1 MEGGSY
7 NSVGFSLAID
17 EGLINRMA
25 SADKLI
31 KDIGTHSEKTRDK
44 VVTAFRDMGDN
55 GVGYLISK
63 LQEVQNK
70 MSAIN
75 GSKIIIDTNTID
87 QSISKTN
94 TNIDELAE
102 GIKNLEVYLRSLS
115 KREPINLIGNTK
127 DTTLL
132 SLQDKY
138 DSQMNRLFEY
148 KQHLRDLQLEQNKS
162 LKSGIFREG
171 LSEDMKNA
179 IRRTE
184 ELMNS
189 MRTLHSII
197 SGLSGSNTQF
207 IEMANNIGKTSNELK
222 SLKAYYSELEKASDT
237 AKLDNSG
244 AISSIEE
251 AKQRYNEL
259 YSIYEKAFD
268 KYEAKIKEQAQ
279 IDNKRAKESSLAYQQ
294 SYEERVRM
302 YEKMLNNIYAK
313 EEEQIRLS
321 NQRAKENSLAYQQGF
336 NERYKVWKE
345 HFDKIAK
352 EEEEQIRLSNQ
363 RAKENSIAYQ
373 QGFDERYKAWK
384 QHFDK
389 IEQQEQEAKRSTYS
403 GALDYSKSTKSI
415 EEQIKAI
422 KYLEKAR
429 KSLSREGLSEGEY
442 YSRIQALT
450 NEINRQKKS
459 VNELTGAYASLGR
472 NKRSLLNLS
481 EQLMRRLALVFSV
494 SQVTGYINKL
504 IEVRG
509 EFELQQRSLEAIIQN
524 KDESNKLWNQTIQLA
539 ITSPFRIKELVTYT
553 KQLAAYRIETD
564 KLYKTNKMLADISAG
579 LGVDMNRLI
588 LAFGQVKAA
597 NYLRGTEL
605 RQFSEAGVNILGELA
620 TYFSEIEN
628 RAVSVGEVF
637 NMVSKRMVSFADVE
651 KVLQRL
657 TSEGNPFFR
666 MQEIQSETI
675 KGMMSNLMD
684 SLDVMLNDIGKSSEG
699 VIKYLLNL
707 FKSLIDNWKVFADI
721 LKGSLALFAVY
732 KINALESNT
741 ALVNFAKQMKL
752 VGENTKTL
760 NFVNLF
766 TSLLQVALAKV
777 SKGFK
782 AAGAAAKAFIAS
794 NWILLAI
801 AGVIGAIREIVLWN
815 SEYNDKIEELNR
827 KREEEISSLNKVAEE
842 YKTLMQLEKDE
853 ADISDDLFN
862 KKLSKLKE
870 FQKSVGLT
878 SLEIPIEFGEVTK
891 ENIDKIFAQ
900 TEEMATYAQ
909 DFGFELG
916 KNIAKGLT
924 GKQGGL
930 LWVHWLGDNLKTD
943 FADLEDKL
951 GEISGAAQNRL
962 QVLMNEIG
970 SSYNNLSDNAKG
982 YYKAL
987 KGGKNETE
995 TTYEWYKRQVTM
1007 LNMIAKEFKFRNNDI
1022 LEDANSLLN
1031 NIKRKEEEVFYELDK
1046 VTRRQLKDY
1055 GVKDF
1060 ADLPKEQQMM
1070 IKIQI
1075 DKAFERLELSASAQ
1089 RIAAFFTAQSFKIP
1103 YTLTPAKNEDKGLP
1117 DWAKRYNEYIKTLN
1131 SNAVKEVTNIET
1143 TVDSL
1148 LSNLNT
1154 YIKGEEG
1161 IINKAKA
1168 GSKAYTDEEVKN
1180 AKKRLDALKSARS
1193 WLQGDDVDNKGNKQE
1208 NVLNKR
1214 ISLIKEM
1221 NKAYL
1226 ELAKTFDGVT
1236 AKEKVMASYGDTFKD
1251 AFKGT
1256 DISSIDFTSQQGVK
1270 DALNMLVMPIAISGG
1285 KESILQLKKEIS
1297 SIDAQIGVN
1306 IKQGSD
1312 KELVNKIQDMID
1324 SYKFY
1329 LEIDK
1334 LNIPQSLAKDLFNI
1348 ETTSLETIK
1357 GYLSSQQ
1364 EQFVGEDMVKEYDKL
1379 WKTILDMENNAQMER
1394 LKNYSKYLTNATSQ
1408 FVQLKLKA
1416 FDEISEI
1423 KKTFTLTQ
1431 PIAERDFGINT
1442 LQWGMLND
1450 IMKETQKSFSELSD
1464 EEYRS
1469 VGISDKYI
1477 SKIREYLLLMDEQ
1490 SRKAIA
1496 GVKRDSNAKLQQQQW
1511 EDFKSSDMYVLMFE
1525 DIENIGTKSL
1535 EALKKRLNDL
1545 KSSLSNL
1552 PANQV
1557 KEIVKQINSIDD
1569 QLISRNPLSE
1579 TIRLAK
1585 EIKNYPSLEDLQIQ
1599 LINAEKEKEEAQN
1612 IINIIDEVTSAEE
1625 KGNIQLVD
1633 ETTIGQYNKIVALAE
1648 QEGKDVSNIRKEKE
1662 KIVGDQEKIISYAN
1676 EGITINAKYNKA
1688 LQVQSDWWGAIN
1700 DKINGVFDNLKG
1712 LMGIL
1717 GEDADSTNMAIIDI
1731 TQNMFSLVTA
1741 TLQMSLAMKAAGVAA
1756 NMALGVIGWI
1766 AIVLQSVVSLFSS
1779 LFGAKDKALQKQI
1792 EDLQENVKALEWSLN
1807 NLNKA
1812 FDDVFNISDM
1822 ERYTREMRTNLNA
1835 QIKSYQM
1842 MIKAERDKKST
1853 DEAQIREWQRTIGDL
1868 QQQLLDVEKDA
1879 FNKATADILDN
1890 TLSAAEEFTDAWLN
1904 AFKETGSGLSGLEEN
1919 FKEATLNMVKQQAS
1933 LFITGTYVDRWKKN
1947 LEQYINAS
1955 DLELTTQE
1963 ANAWM
1968 KSVQT
1973 ELPLLNDALEK
1984 YFNAMKQAGVDIYNT
1999 SSDLSGLQ
2007 RGIQGITETQADEIA
2022 AYLNTLRFLVSSS
2035 VDLLTSFYNI
2045 FSNDTMANPM
2055 LAELRTQTGLI
2066 RTIKDMLGSVIG
2078 RGNSTHNG
2086 AYLKVAL

>member
-25 SADKLI
+25 KADKLI
-31 KDIGTHSEKTRDK
+31 KDIGTHSEQTRDK
-44 VVTAFRDMGDN
+44 LVTAFRGMGDD

-75 GSKIIIDTNTID
+75 GGKISIDTNTID

-94 TNIDELAE
+94 TNIDKLAE
-102 GIKNLEVYLRSLS
+102 GFKNLEVYLKSLS
-115 KREPINLIGNTK
+115 KRERINLISDTK
-127 DTTLL
+127 D
-132 SLQDKY
+132 
-138 DSQMNRLFEY
+138 
-148 KQHLRDLQLEQNKS
+148 
-162 LKSGIFREG
+162 
-171 LSEDMKNA
+171 
-179 IRRTE
+179 
-184 ELMNS
+184 
-189 MRTLHSII
+189 
-197 SGLSGSNTQF
+197 
-207 IEMANNIGKTSNELK
+207 
-222 SLKAYYSELEKASDT
+222 
-237 AKLDNSG
+237 
-244 AISSIEE
+244 
-251 AKQRYNEL
+251 
-259 YSIYEKAFD
+259 
-268 KYEAKIKEQAQ
+268 
-279 IDNKRAKESSLAYQQ
+279 
-294 SYEERVRM
+294 
-302 YEKMLNNIYAK
+302 
-313 EEEQIRLS
+313 
-321 NQRAKENSLAYQQGF
+321 
-336 NERYKVWKE
+336 
-345 HFDKIAK
+345 
-352 EEEEQIRLSNQ
+352 
-363 RAKENSIAYQ
+363 
-373 QGFDERYKAWK
+373 
-384 QHFDK
+384 
-389 IEQQEQEAKRSTYS
+389 YS

-422 KYLEKAR
+422 KYLDKAR

-524 KDESNKLWNQTIQLA
+524 KDESNKLWNQTVQLA

-666 MQEIQSETI
+666 MQEIQSETM
-675 KGMMSNLMD
+675 KGMWSNLMD
-684 SLDVMLNDIGKSSEG
+684 SIDVMLNDIGKSSEG

-741 ALVNFAKQMKL
+741 ALVDFAKQMKL

-760 NFVNLF
+760 NFAN
-766 TSLLQVALAKV
+766 LLQVALAKV

-782 AAGAAAKAFIAS
+782 AAGAAAKSFIAS

-801 AGVIGAIREIVLWN
+801 AGIIGAIREIVLWN

-900 TEEMATYAQ
+900 TEEMAAYAQ

-943 FADLEDKL
+943 FADLENKL
-951 GEISGAAQNRL
+951 AEISGAAQNRL

-987 KGGKNETE
+987 KEGKNETE

-1007 LNMIAKEFKFRNNDI
+1007 LNMIAKEFKYRNNDI

-1046 VTRRQLKDY
+1046 VVRRQLKDY

-1070 IKIQI
+1070 MKIQI
-1075 DKAFERLELSASAQ
+1075 DKAFERLELSGAAQ

-1103 YTLTPAKNEDKGLP
+1103 YTLTPAKSEDKGLP

-1148 LSNLNT
+1148 LSELNT

-1256 DISSIDFTSQQGVK
+1256 NISSIDFTSQQGVK

-1285 KESILQLKKEIS
+1285 KESVIQLKKEIS

-1423 KKTFTLTQ
+1423 KKTFTLSQ
-1431 PIAERDFGINT
+1431 PIAEREFGVNS

-1535 EALKKRLNDL
+1535 EALKKRLNEL

-1612 IINIIDEVTSAEE
+1612 IINIIDEVTSAEK

-1648 QEGKDVSNIRKEKE
+1648 QEGKNVSNVRKDKE
-1662 KIVGDQEKIISYAN
+1662 KIVGKQEKIISDAN
-1676 EGITINAKYNKA
+1676 QAITIYAKYNKA

-1731 TQNMFSLVTA
+1731 TQNMFSLVAA

-1756 NMALGVIGWI
+1756 NSALGVIGWI

-2022 AYLNTLRFLVSSS
+2022 AYLNTLRFLVSNS

>member
-1 MEGGSY
+1 MEGGSF

-25 SADKLI
+25 KADKLI
-31 KDIGTHSEKTRDK
+31 KDIGTHSEQTRDK
-44 VVTAFRDMGDN
+44 LVTAFRGMGDD

-75 GSKIIIDTNTID
+75 GGKISIDTNTID

-94 TNIDELAE
+94 TNVDELAE

-162 LKSGIFREG
+162 LKSGVFREG
-171 LSEDMKNA
+171 LGEDMKNA

-189 MRTLHSII
+189 MRTLHSVI

-222 SLKAYYSELEKASDT
+222 SLKAYYSELEKASDI
-237 AKLDNSG
+237 AKLDNSS
-244 AISSIEE
+244 ATSSIEE

-279 IDNKRAKESSLAYQQ
+279 IDNQRAKESSLAYQQ

-321 NQRAKENSLAYQQGF
+321 NQRAKENSFAYQQGF

-403 GALDYSKSTKSI
+403 GALDYSKSTKSV

-422 KYLEKAR
+422 KYLDKAR

-472 NKRSLLNLS
+472 NKRNLLNLS

-524 KDESNKLWNQTIQLA
+524 KDESNKLWNQTVQLA

-666 MQEIQSETI
+666 MQEIQSETM
-675 KGMMSNLMD
+675 KGMWSNLMD
-684 SLDVMLNDIGKSSEG
+684 SIDVMLNDIGKSSEG

-732 KINALESNT
+732 KINAWEST
-741 ALVNFAKQMKL
+741 LVDFAKQMKL
-752 VGENTKTL
+752 VGEDTKTL
-760 NFVNLF
+760 NFVE
-766 TSLLQVALAKV
+766 LLQVSLAKL

-782 AAGAAAKAFIAS
+782 AATAAAKSFIAS

-943 FADLEDKL
+943 LDALEGTL
-951 GEISGAAQNRL
+951 EEITGAAQNRL

-970 SSYNNLSDNAKG
+970 SSYNNLSDNAKD
-982 YYKAL
+982 YYRVL
-987 KGGKNETE
+987 KEGRNETE
-995 TTYEWYKRQVTM
+995 TTYDWYKRQVTM

-1022 LEDANSLLN
+1022 LKDANSLLY
-1031 NIKRKEEEVFYELDK
+1031 NIKRNEEEVFYELDK
-1046 VTRRQLKDY
+1046 VIRRQLKDY

-1060 ADLPKEQQMM
+1060 ANLPKEQQIMM
-1070 IKIQI
+1070 KIQI

-1103 YTLTPAKNEDKGLP
+1103 YRLIPAKSEDKGLP

-1148 LSNLNT
+1148 LSELNT

-1168 GSKAYTDEEVKN
+1168 GSKAYTDEEVRN

-1256 DISSIDFTSQQGVK
+1256 NISSIDFTSQQGVK

-1312 KELVNKIQDMID
+1312 KELVNRIQDMID

-1431 PIAERDFGINT
+1431 PVAERDFGINT

-1511 EDFKSSDMYVLMFE
+1511 KDFKSSDMYVLMFE

-1535 EALKKRLNDL
+1535 EALKKRLDDL

-1612 IINIIDEVTSAEE
+1612 IINIIDEVTSAEK

-1648 QEGKDVSNIRKEKE
+1648 QEGKNVSDVRKDKK
-1662 KIVGDQEKIISYAN
+1662 KIVGDQEKIISYAT

-1731 TQNMFSLVTA
+1731 TQNMFSLVAA

-1756 NMALGVIGWI
+1756 NSALGVIGWI

-2022 AYLNTLRFLVSSS
+2022 AYLNTLRFLVSNS

>member
-63 LQEVQNK
+63 LQEVQNR

-75 GSKIIIDTNTID
+75 GSKISIDTNTID

-94 TNIDELAE
+94 TNVDELAE
-102 GIKNLEVYLRSLS
+102 GIKKLDVYLGSLS
-115 KREPINLIGNTK
+115 KRERVNLISDTK
-127 DTTLL
+127 D
-132 SLQDKY
+132 Y
-138 DSQMNRLFEY
+138 R
-148 KQHLRDLQLEQNKS
+148 
-162 LKSGIFREG
+162 
-171 LSEDMKNA
+171 
-179 IRRTE
+179 
-184 ELMNS
+184 
-189 MRTLHSII
+189 
-197 SGLSGSNTQF
+197 
-207 IEMANNIGKTSNELK
+207 
-222 SLKAYYSELEKASDT
+222 
-237 AKLDNSG
+237 
-244 AISSIEE
+244 
-251 AKQRYNEL
+251 
-259 YSIYEKAFD
+259 
-268 KYEAKIKEQAQ
+268 
-279 IDNKRAKESSLAYQQ
+279 
-294 SYEERVRM
+294 
-302 YEKMLNNIYAK
+302 
-313 EEEQIRLS
+313 
-321 NQRAKENSLAYQQGF
+321 
-336 NERYKVWKE
+336 
-345 HFDKIAK
+345 
-352 EEEEQIRLSNQ
+352 
-363 RAKENSIAYQ
+363 
-373 QGFDERYKAWK
+373 
-384 QHFDK
+384 
-389 IEQQEQEAKRSTYS
+389 

-422 KYLEKAR
+422 KYLDKAR

-524 KDESNKLWNQTIQLA
+524 KDESNKLWNQTVQLA

-657 TSEGNPFFR
+657 TSEGNPFYR
-666 MQEIQSETI
+666 MQEIQSETM
-675 KGMMSNLMD
+675 KGMWSNLMD
-684 SLDVMLNDIGKSSEG
+684 SIDVMLNDIGKSSEG

-732 KINALESNT
+732 KINALESNE
-741 ALVNFAKQMKL
+741 ALVKFAKRLKL
-752 VGENTKTL
+752 IGDDTKTL
-760 NFVNLF
+760 NFVK
-766 TSLLQVALAKV
+766 LLQVALIKLG
-777 SKGFK
+777 KGFK
-782 AAGAAAKAFIAS
+782 EAGAAAKAFIAS

-943 FADLEDKL
+943 FADLENKL
-951 GEISGAAQNRL
+951 DEISGAAQNRL

-987 KGGKNETE
+987 KEGKNETE

-1007 LNMIAKEFKFRNNDI
+1007 LNMIAKEFKYRNKDI

-1046 VTRRQLKDY
+1046 VVRRQLKDY

-1070 IKIQI
+1070 MKIQI
-1075 DKAFERLELSASAQ
+1075 DKAFERLELSGAAQ

-1103 YTLTPAKNEDKGLP
+1103 YTLTPAKSEDKGLP

-1148 LSNLNT
+1148 LSELNT

-1285 KESILQLKKEIS
+1285 KESIIQLKKEIS

-1312 KELVNKIQDMID
+1312 KELVNRIQDMID

-1364 EQFVGEDMVKEYDKL
+1364 ERFVGEDMVKEYDKL

-1648 QEGKDVSNIRKEKE
+1648 QEGKDVSNVRKEKE
-1662 KIVGDQEKIISYAN
+1662 EIVATQEKIISYAN
-1676 EGITINAKYNKA
+1676 KGITINAKYNKA

-1868 QQQLLDVEKDA
+1868 QQQLLDVEKNA

-2022 AYLNTLRFLVSSS
+2022 AYLNTLRFLVSNS

>member
-25 SADKLI
+25 KADKLI
-31 KDIGTHSEKTRDK
+31 KDIGTHSEQTRDK
-44 VVTAFRDMGDN
+44 LVTSFRGMGDN

-75 GSKIIIDTNTID
+75 GGKISIDTNTID

-94 TNIDELAE
+94 TNIDKLAE
-102 GIKNLEVYLRSLS
+102 GFKNLEVYLKSLS
-115 KREPINLIGNTK
+115 KRERINLISDTK
-127 DTTLL
+127 D
-132 SLQDKY
+132 
-138 DSQMNRLFEY
+138 
-148 KQHLRDLQLEQNKS
+148 
-162 LKSGIFREG
+162 
-171 LSEDMKNA
+171 
-179 IRRTE
+179 
-184 ELMNS
+184 
-189 MRTLHSII
+189 
-197 SGLSGSNTQF
+197 
-207 IEMANNIGKTSNELK
+207 
-222 SLKAYYSELEKASDT
+222 
-237 AKLDNSG
+237 
-244 AISSIEE
+244 
-251 AKQRYNEL
+251 
-259 YSIYEKAFD
+259 
-268 KYEAKIKEQAQ
+268 
-279 IDNKRAKESSLAYQQ
+279 
-294 SYEERVRM
+294 
-302 YEKMLNNIYAK
+302 
-313 EEEQIRLS
+313 
-321 NQRAKENSLAYQQGF
+321 
-336 NERYKVWKE
+336 
-345 HFDKIAK
+345 
-352 EEEEQIRLSNQ
+352 
-363 RAKENSIAYQ
+363 
-373 QGFDERYKAWK
+373 
-384 QHFDK
+384 
-389 IEQQEQEAKRSTYS
+389 YS
-403 GALDYSKSTKSI
+403 GALNYSKSTKSI

-422 KYLEKAR
+422 KYLDKAR

-524 KDESNKLWNQTIQLA
+524 KDEANKLWNQTVQLA

-579 LGVDMNRLI
+579 LGVDMRRLI

-620 TYFSEIEN
+620 TYFSEIED

-657 TSEGNPFFR
+657 TSEGNPFYR

-675 KGMMSNLMD
+675 KGMWSNLMD
-684 SLDVMLNDIGKSSEG
+684 SIDVMLNDIGKNSEG
-699 VIKYLLNL
+699 LIKYLLNL
-707 FKSLIDNWKVFADI
+707 YKSLIDNWKVFADI
-721 LKGSLALFAVY
+721 LKGSLALFALY
-732 KINALESNT
+732 KINAWGLNK
-741 ALVNFAKQMKL
+741 AFIDFAKQMKL
-752 VGENTKTL
+752 VGS
-760 NFVNLF
+760 VN
-766 TSLLQVALAKV
+766 LLQVALAKV

-782 AAGAAAKAFIAS
+782 AATAAAKSFIAS
-794 NWILLAI
+794 NWLVLAFV
-801 AGVIGAIREIVLWN
+801 GVIGAIREIVLWN

-842 YKTLMQLEKDE
+842 YKTLMQLEKGE

-878 SLEIPIEFGEVTK
+878 SLEIPMEFGEVTK

-900 TEEMATYAQ
+900 TEEMAAYAQ

-943 FADLEDKL
+943 FADLENEL
-951 GEISGAAQNRL
+951 AEISGAAQNRL

-987 KGGKNETE
+987 KEGKNETE
-995 TTYEWYKRQVTM
+995 TTYDWYKRQVTM

-1022 LEDANSLLN
+1022 LKDANSLLN

-1046 VTRRQLKDY
+1046 VVRRQLKDY

-1070 IKIQI
+1070 MKIQI

-1103 YTLTPAKNEDKGLP
+1103 YTLTPAKSEDKGLP

-1131 SNAVKEVTNIET
+1131 SNAVKEVTNVET
-1143 TVDSL
+1143 TIDSL

-1256 DISSIDFTSQQGVK
+1256 NISSIDFTSQQGVK

-1285 KESILQLKKEIS
+1285 KESVLQLKKEIS

-1394 LKNYSKYLTNATSQ
+1394 LKNYSKYLTNATSK

-1648 QEGKDVSNIRKEKE
+1648 QEGKDVNNVRKEKE
-1662 KIVGDQEKIISYAN
+1662 EIVATQEKTISYAN
-1676 EGITINAKYNKA
+1676 KGITINAKYNKA

-1731 TQNMFSLVTA
+1731 TQNMFSLVAA

-2022 AYLNTLRFLVSSS
+2022 AYLNTLRFLVSNSL
-2035 VDLLTSFYNI
+2035 DLLTSFYNI

>member
-1 MEGGSY
+1 M
-7 NSVGFSLAID
+7 
-17 EGLINRMA
+17 
-25 SADKLI
+25 
-31 KDIGTHSEKTRDK
+31 
-44 VVTAFRDMGDN
+44 
-55 GVGYLISK
+55 
-63 LQEVQNK
+63 
-70 MSAIN
+70 
-75 GSKIIIDTNTID
+75 
-87 QSISKTN
+87 
-94 TNIDELAE
+94 
-102 GIKNLEVYLRSLS
+102 
-115 KREPINLIGNTK
+115 
-127 DTTLL
+127 
-132 SLQDKY
+132 
-138 DSQMNRLFEY
+138 
-148 KQHLRDLQLEQNKS
+148 
-162 LKSGIFREG
+162 
-171 LSEDMKNA
+171 
-179 IRRTE
+179 
-184 ELMNS
+184 
-189 MRTLHSII
+189 
-197 SGLSGSNTQF
+197 
-207 IEMANNIGKTSNELK
+207 
-222 SLKAYYSELEKASDT
+222 
-237 AKLDNSG
+237 
-244 AISSIEE
+244 
-251 AKQRYNEL
+251 
-259 YSIYEKAFD
+259 
-268 KYEAKIKEQAQ
+268 
-279 IDNKRAKESSLAYQQ
+279 
-294 SYEERVRM
+294 
-302 YEKMLNNIYAK
+302 
-313 EEEQIRLS
+313 
-321 NQRAKENSLAYQQGF
+321 
-336 NERYKVWKE
+336 
-345 HFDKIAK
+345 
-352 EEEEQIRLSNQ
+352 
-363 RAKENSIAYQ
+363 
-373 QGFDERYKAWK
+373 
-384 QHFDK
+384 
-389 IEQQEQEAKRSTYS
+389 
-403 GALDYSKSTKSI
+403 
-415 EEQIKAI
+415 
-422 KYLEKAR
+422 
-429 KSLSREGLSEGEY
+429 
-442 YSRIQALT
+442 
-450 NEINRQKKS
+450 
-459 VNELTGAYASLGR
+459 
-472 NKRSLLNLS
+472 
-481 EQLMRRLALVFSV
+481 
-494 SQVTGYINKL
+494 
-504 IEVRG
+504 
-509 EFELQQRSLEAIIQN
+509 
-524 KDESNKLWNQTIQLA
+524 
-539 ITSPFRIKELVTYT
+539 
-553 KQLAAYRIETD
+553 
-564 KLYKTNKMLADISAG
+564 
-579 LGVDMNRLI
+579 
-588 LAFGQVKAA
+588 
-597 NYLRGTEL
+597 
-605 RQFSEAGVNILGELA
+605 
-620 TYFSEIEN
+620 
-628 RAVSVGEVF
+628 
-637 NMVSKRMVSFADVE
+637 
-651 KVLQRL
+651 
-657 TSEGNPFFR
+657 
-666 MQEIQSETI
+666 
-675 KGMMSNLMD
+675 
-684 SLDVMLNDIGKSSEG
+684 
-699 VIKYLLNL
+699 
-707 FKSLIDNWKVFADI
+707 
-721 LKGSLALFAVY
+721 
-732 KINALESNT
+732 
-741 ALVNFAKQMKL
+741 
-752 VGENTKTL
+752 
-760 NFVNLF
+760 
-766 TSLLQVALAKV
+766 
-777 SKGFK
+777 
-782 AAGAAAKAFIAS
+782 
-794 NWILLAI
+794 
-801 AGVIGAIREIVLWN
+801 LWN

-827 KREEEISSLNKVAEE
+827 KRDEEISSLNKVAEE

-900 TEEMATYAQ
+900 TEEMAAYAQ

-930 LWVHWLGDNLKTD
+930 LWVHLLGDNLKTD
-943 FADLEDKL
+943 FDALEGTL
-951 GEISGAAQNRL
+951 EEITGAAQNRL

-987 KGGKNETE
+987 KEGKNETE
-995 TTYEWYKRQVTM
+995 TTYDWYKRQVTM

-1022 LEDANSLLN
+1022 LKDANSLLY
-1031 NIKRKEEEVFYELDK
+1031 NIKRNEEEVFYELDK
-1046 VTRRQLKDY
+1046 VIRRQLKDY

-1060 ADLPKEQQMM
+1060 ADLPKEQQIMM
-1070 IKIQI
+1070 KIQI

-1089 RIAAFFTAQSFKIP
+1089 RIAAFFTAQSFQIP
-1103 YTLTPAKNEDKGLP
+1103 YRLIPAKNEDKGLP

-1131 SNAVKEVTNIET
+1131 SNAVKDVTNIET

-1148 LSNLNT
+1148 LSELNT

-1285 KESILQLKKEIS
+1285 KESVLQLKKEIS

-1431 PIAERDFGINT
+1431 PVAERDFGINT

-1535 EALKKRLNDL
+1535 EALKKRLDDL

-1557 KEIVKQINSIDD
+1557 KEIVQQINNIDD
-1569 QLISRNPLSE
+1569 QLIRRNPLSE

-1633 ETTIGQYNKIVALAE
+1633 ETTIGQYNNIVALAE
-1648 QEGKDVSNIRKEKE
+1648 QEGKNVSNVRKDKE
-1662 KIVGDQEKIISYAN
+1662 KIVGEQEKIISYAN
-1676 EGITINAKYNKA
+1676 KGITINAKYNKA

-1731 TQNMFSLVTA
+1731 TQNMFSLVAA

-1756 NMALGVIGWI
+1756 NSALGVIGWI

-2022 AYLNTLRFLVSSS
+2022 AYLNTLRFLVSNS

>member
-1 MEGGSY
+1 M
-7 NSVGFSLAID
+7 
-17 EGLINRMA
+17 
-25 SADKLI
+25 
-31 KDIGTHSEKTRDK
+31 
-44 VVTAFRDMGDN
+44 
-55 GVGYLISK
+55 
-63 LQEVQNK
+63 
-70 MSAIN
+70 
-75 GSKIIIDTNTID
+75 
-87 QSISKTN
+87 
-94 TNIDELAE
+94 
-102 GIKNLEVYLRSLS
+102 
-115 KREPINLIGNTK
+115 
-127 DTTLL
+127 
-132 SLQDKY
+132 
-138 DSQMNRLFEY
+138 
-148 KQHLRDLQLEQNKS
+148 
-162 LKSGIFREG
+162 
-171 LSEDMKNA
+171 
-179 IRRTE
+179 
-184 ELMNS
+184 
-189 MRTLHSII
+189 
-197 SGLSGSNTQF
+197 
-207 IEMANNIGKTSNELK
+207 
-222 SLKAYYSELEKASDT
+222 
-237 AKLDNSG
+237 
-244 AISSIEE
+244 
-251 AKQRYNEL
+251 
-259 YSIYEKAFD
+259 
-268 KYEAKIKEQAQ
+268 
-279 IDNKRAKESSLAYQQ
+279 
-294 SYEERVRM
+294 
-302 YEKMLNNIYAK
+302 
-313 EEEQIRLS
+313 
-321 NQRAKENSLAYQQGF
+321 
-336 NERYKVWKE
+336 
-345 HFDKIAK
+345 
-352 EEEEQIRLSNQ
+352 
-363 RAKENSIAYQ
+363 
-373 QGFDERYKAWK
+373 
-384 QHFDK
+384 
-389 IEQQEQEAKRSTYS
+389 
-403 GALDYSKSTKSI
+403 DYSKSTKSV

-422 KYLEKAR
+422 KYLDKAR

-481 EQLMRRLALVFSV
+481 EQLIRRLALVFSV

-524 KDESNKLWNQTIQLA
+524 KDESNKLWNQTVQLA

-741 ALVNFAKQMKL
+741 ALVKFAKRLKL
-752 VGENTKTL
+752 IGDDTKTL
-760 NFVNLF
+760 NFVK
-766 TSLLQVALAKV
+766 LLQVALIKLG
-777 SKGFK
+777 KGFK
-782 AAGAAAKAFIAS
+782 EAGAAAKAFIAS
-794 NWILLAI
+794 NWIVLAI

-827 KREEEISSLNKVAEE
+827 KREEEISSLNKLTQE
-842 YKTLMQLEKDE
+842 YKALTQSEKDE

-900 TEEMATYAQ
+900 TEEMAAYAQ

-943 FADLEDKL
+943 LDALEGTL
-951 GEISGAAQNRL
+951 EEITGAAQNRL

-970 SSYNNLSDNAKG
+970 SSYNNLSDNAKD
-982 YYKAL
+982 YYRVL
-987 KGGKNETE
+987 KEGRNETE
-995 TTYEWYKRQVTM
+995 TTYDWYKRQVTM

-1022 LEDANSLLN
+1022 LKDANSLLYD
-1031 NIKRKEEEVFYELDK
+1031 IKRNEEEVFYELDK
-1046 VTRRQLKDY
+1046 VIRRQLKDY

-1070 IKIQI
+1070 MKIQI

-1103 YTLTPAKNEDKGLP
+1103 YRLIPAKSEDKGLP

-1148 LSNLNT
+1148 LSELNT

-1226 ELAKTFDGVT
+1226 ELAKTFDSVT

-1285 KESILQLKKEIS
+1285 KESVLQLKKEIS

-1364 EQFVGEDMVKEYDKL
+1364 GQFVGEDMVKEYDKL

-1431 PIAERDFGINT
+1431 PVAERDFGINT

-1557 KEIVKQINSIDD
+1557 KEIVQQINNIDD

-1633 ETTIGQYNKIVALAE
+1633 ETTIGQYNKIVALAK
-1648 QEGKDVSNIRKEKE
+1648 QEGKDVSNVRKEKE
-1662 KIVGDQEKIISYAN
+1662 EIVATQEKIISYAN
-1676 EGITINAKYNKA
+1676 KGITINAKYNKA

-1731 TQNMFSLVTA
+1731 TQNMFSLVAA

-1792 EDLQENVKALEWSLN
+1792 EDLQENVKDLEWSLN

-2022 AYLNTLRFLVSSS
+2022 AYLNTLRFLVSNSL
-2035 VDLLTSFYNI
+2035 DLLTSFYNI

>member
-1 MEGGSY
+1 
-7 NSVGFSLAID
+7 
-17 EGLINRMA
+17 
-25 SADKLI
+25 
-31 KDIGTHSEKTRDK
+31 
-44 VVTAFRDMGDN
+44 
-55 GVGYLISK
+55 
-63 LQEVQNK
+63 
-70 MSAIN
+70 
-75 GSKIIIDTNTID
+75 
-87 QSISKTN
+87 
-94 TNIDELAE
+94 
-102 GIKNLEVYLRSLS
+102 
-115 KREPINLIGNTK
+115 
-127 DTTLL
+127 
-132 SLQDKY
+132 
-138 DSQMNRLFEY
+138 
-148 KQHLRDLQLEQNKS
+148 
-162 LKSGIFREG
+162 
-171 LSEDMKNA
+171 
-179 IRRTE
+179 
-184 ELMNS
+184 
-189 MRTLHSII
+189 
-197 SGLSGSNTQF
+197 
-207 IEMANNIGKTSNELK
+207 
-222 SLKAYYSELEKASDT
+222 
-237 AKLDNSG
+237 
-244 AISSIEE
+244 
-251 AKQRYNEL
+251 
-259 YSIYEKAFD
+259 
-268 KYEAKIKEQAQ
+268 
-279 IDNKRAKESSLAYQQ
+279 
-294 SYEERVRM
+294 
-302 YEKMLNNIYAK
+302 
-313 EEEQIRLS
+313 
-321 NQRAKENSLAYQQGF
+321 
-336 NERYKVWKE
+336 
-345 HFDKIAK
+345 
-352 EEEEQIRLSNQ
+352 
-363 RAKENSIAYQ
+363 
-373 QGFDERYKAWK
+373 
-384 QHFDK
+384 
-389 IEQQEQEAKRSTYS
+389 
-403 GALDYSKSTKSI
+403 
-415 EEQIKAI
+415 
-422 KYLEKAR
+422 
-429 KSLSREGLSEGEY
+429 
-442 YSRIQALT
+442 
-450 NEINRQKKS
+450 
-459 VNELTGAYASLGR
+459 
-472 NKRSLLNLS
+472 
-481 EQLMRRLALVFSV
+481 
-494 SQVTGYINKL
+494 
-504 IEVRG
+504 
-509 EFELQQRSLEAIIQN
+509 
-524 KDESNKLWNQTIQLA
+524 
-539 ITSPFRIKELVTYT
+539 
-553 KQLAAYRIETD
+553 
-564 KLYKTNKMLADISAG
+564 
-579 LGVDMNRLI
+579 
-588 LAFGQVKAA
+588 
-597 NYLRGTEL
+597 
-605 RQFSEAGVNILGELA
+605 
-620 TYFSEIEN
+620 
-628 RAVSVGEVF
+628 
-637 NMVSKRMVSFADVE
+637 
-651 KVLQRL
+651 
-657 TSEGNPFFR
+657 
-666 MQEIQSETI
+666 
-675 KGMMSNLMD
+675 
-684 SLDVMLNDIGKSSEG
+684 
-699 VIKYLLNL
+699 
-707 FKSLIDNWKVFADI
+707 
-721 LKGSLALFAVY
+721 
-732 KINALESNT
+732 
-741 ALVNFAKQMKL
+741 
-752 VGENTKTL
+752 
-760 NFVNLF
+760 
-766 TSLLQVALAKV
+766 
-777 SKGFK
+777 
-782 AAGAAAKAFIAS
+782 
-794 NWILLAI
+794 
-801 AGVIGAIREIVLWN
+801 
-815 SEYNDKIEELNR
+815 
-827 KREEEISSLNKVAEE
+827 
-842 YKTLMQLEKDE
+842 
-853 ADISDDLFN
+853 
-862 KKLSKLKE
+862 
-870 FQKSVGLT
+870 
-878 SLEIPIEFGEVTK
+878 
-891 ENIDKIFAQ
+891 
-900 TEEMATYAQ
+900 
-909 DFGFELG
+909 
-916 KNIAKGLT
+916 
-924 GKQGGL
+924 
-930 LWVHWLGDNLKTD
+930 
-943 FADLEDKL
+943 
-951 GEISGAAQNRL
+951 
-962 QVLMNEIG
+962 
-970 SSYNNLSDNAKG
+970 
-982 YYKAL
+982 
-987 KGGKNETE
+987 
-995 TTYEWYKRQVTM
+995 
-1007 LNMIAKEFKFRNNDI
+1007 
-1022 LEDANSLLN
+1022 
-1031 NIKRKEEEVFYELDK
+1031 
-1046 VTRRQLKDY
+1046 
-1055 GVKDF
+1055 
-1060 ADLPKEQQMM
+1060 
-1070 IKIQI
+1070 
-1075 DKAFERLELSASAQ
+1075 
-1089 RIAAFFTAQSFKIP
+1089 
-1103 YTLTPAKNEDKGLP
+1103 
-1117 DWAKRYNEYIKTLN
+1117 
-1131 SNAVKEVTNIET
+1131 
-1143 TVDSL
+1143 
-1148 LSNLNT
+1148 
-1154 YIKGEEG
+1154 
-1161 IINKAKA
+1161 
-1168 GSKAYTDEEVKN
+1168 
-1180 AKKRLDALKSARS
+1180 
-1193 WLQGDDVDNKGNKQE
+1193 
-1208 NVLNKR
+1208 
-1214 ISLIKEM
+1214 M

-1256 DISSIDFTSQQGVK
+1256 NISSIDFTSQQGVK

-1285 KESILQLKKEIS
+1285 KESVIQLKKEIS

-1312 KELVNKIQDMID
+1312 KELVKRIQDMID

-1364 EQFVGEDMVKEYDKL
+1364 GQFVGEDMVKEYDKL

-1648 QEGKDVSNIRKEKE
+1648 QEGKDVSNVRKEKE
-1662 KIVGDQEKIISYAN
+1662 DIVATQEKIISYAN
-1676 EGITINAKYNKA
+1676 KGITINAKYNKA

-1731 TQNMFSLVTA
+1731 TQNMFSLVAA

-1756 NMALGVIGWI
+1756 NSALGVIGWI

-2022 AYLNTLRFLVSSS
+2022 AYLNTLRFLVSNS

-2045 FSNDTMANPM
+2045 FSNDSMANPM

>member
-75 GSKIIIDTNTID
+75 GGKISIDTNTID

-94 TNIDELAE
+94 TNVDKLAE
-102 GIKNLEVYLRSLS
+102 GIKKLENYLGSLS
-115 KREPINLIGNTK
+115 KRERVNLISDTK
-127 DTTLL
+127 D
-132 SLQDKY
+132 
-138 DSQMNRLFEY
+138 
-148 KQHLRDLQLEQNKS
+148 
-162 LKSGIFREG
+162 
-171 LSEDMKNA
+171 
-179 IRRTE
+179 
-184 ELMNS
+184 
-189 MRTLHSII
+189 
-197 SGLSGSNTQF
+197 
-207 IEMANNIGKTSNELK
+207 
-222 SLKAYYSELEKASDT
+222 
-237 AKLDNSG
+237 
-244 AISSIEE
+244 
-251 AKQRYNEL
+251 
-259 YSIYEKAFD
+259 
-268 KYEAKIKEQAQ
+268 
-279 IDNKRAKESSLAYQQ
+279 
-294 SYEERVRM
+294 
-302 YEKMLNNIYAK
+302 
-313 EEEQIRLS
+313 
-321 NQRAKENSLAYQQGF
+321 
-336 NERYKVWKE
+336 
-345 HFDKIAK
+345 
-352 EEEEQIRLSNQ
+352 
-363 RAKENSIAYQ
+363 
-373 QGFDERYKAWK
+373 
-384 QHFDK
+384 
-389 IEQQEQEAKRSTYS
+389 YS
-403 GALDYSKSTKSI
+403 GALDYSKSTKSV

-422 KYLEKAR
+422 KYLDKAR

-524 KDESNKLWNQTIQLA
+524 KDESNKLWNQTVQLA

-666 MQEIQSETI
+666 MQEIQSETM
-675 KGMMSNLMD
+675 KGMWSNLMD
-684 SLDVMLNDIGKSSEG
+684 SIDVMLNDIGKSSEG

-741 ALVNFAKQMKL
+741 ALVDFAKQMKL

-760 NFVNLF
+760 NFV
-766 TSLLQVALAKV
+766 SLLQVALAKV

-782 AAGAAAKAFIAS
+782 AATAAAKSFIAS

-827 KREEEISSLNKVAEE
+827 KRDEEISSLNKVAEE

-943 FADLEDKL
+943 LDALEGTL
-951 GEISGAAQNRL
+951 EEITGAAQNRL

-970 SSYNNLSDNAKG
+970 SSYNNLSDNAKD
-982 YYKAL
+982 YYRVL
-987 KGGKNETE
+987 KEGRNETE
-995 TTYEWYKRQVTM
+995 TTYDWYKRQVTM

-1022 LEDANSLLN
+1022 LKDANSLLY
-1031 NIKRKEEEVFYELDK
+1031 NIKRNEEEVFYELDK
-1046 VTRRQLKDY
+1046 VIRRQLKDY

-1060 ADLPKEQQMM
+1060 ADLPKEQKMM
-1070 IKIQI
+1070 MKIQI

-1103 YTLTPAKNEDKGLP
+1103 YRLIPAKSEDKGLP

-1131 SNAVKEVTNIET
+1131 SNAVKEVTNVET
-1143 TVDSL
+1143 TIDSL
-1148 LSNLNT
+1148 LSELNT

-1226 ELAKTFDGVT
+1226 ELAKTFDSVT

-1256 DISSIDFTSQQGVK
+1256 NISSIDFTSQQGVK

-1285 KESILQLKKEIS
+1285 KESVIQLKKEIS

-1364 EQFVGEDMVKEYDKL
+1364 GQFVGEDMVKEYDKL

-1431 PIAERDFGINT
+1431 PVAERDFGINT

-1557 KEIVKQINSIDD
+1557 KEIVQQINNIDD

-1648 QEGKDVSNIRKEKE
+1648 QEGKEVSNVREDKEE
-1662 KIVGDQEKIISYAN
+1662 IVATQEKIISYAN
-1676 EGITINAKYNKA
+1676 KGITINAKYNKA

-1717 GEDADSTNMAIIDI
+1717 GEDANSTNMAIIDI
-1731 TQNMFSLVTA
+1731 TQNMFSLVAA

-2022 AYLNTLRFLVSSS
+2022 AYLNTLRFLVSNS

>member
-25 SADKLI
+25 KADKLI
-31 KDIGTHSEKTRDK
+31 KDIGTHSEQTRDK
-44 VVTAFRDMGDN
+44 LVTAFRGMGDD

-75 GSKIIIDTNTID
+75 GGKISIDTNTID

-94 TNIDELAE
+94 TNIDKLAE
-102 GIKNLEVYLRSLS
+102 GFKNLEVYLKSLS
-115 KREPINLIGNTK
+115 KRERINLISDTK
-127 DTTLL
+127 D
-132 SLQDKY
+132 
-138 DSQMNRLFEY
+138 
-148 KQHLRDLQLEQNKS
+148 
-162 LKSGIFREG
+162 
-171 LSEDMKNA
+171 
-179 IRRTE
+179 
-184 ELMNS
+184 
-189 MRTLHSII
+189 
-197 SGLSGSNTQF
+197 
-207 IEMANNIGKTSNELK
+207 
-222 SLKAYYSELEKASDT
+222 
-237 AKLDNSG
+237 
-244 AISSIEE
+244 
-251 AKQRYNEL
+251 
-259 YSIYEKAFD
+259 
-268 KYEAKIKEQAQ
+268 
-279 IDNKRAKESSLAYQQ
+279 
-294 SYEERVRM
+294 
-302 YEKMLNNIYAK
+302 
-313 EEEQIRLS
+313 
-321 NQRAKENSLAYQQGF
+321 
-336 NERYKVWKE
+336 
-345 HFDKIAK
+345 
-352 EEEEQIRLSNQ
+352 
-363 RAKENSIAYQ
+363 
-373 QGFDERYKAWK
+373 
-384 QHFDK
+384 
-389 IEQQEQEAKRSTYS
+389 YS

-422 KYLEKAR
+422 KYLDKAR

-524 KDESNKLWNQTIQLA
+524 KDESNKLWNQTVQLA

-666 MQEIQSETI
+666 MQEIQSETM
-675 KGMMSNLMD
+675 KGMWSNLMD
-684 SLDVMLNDIGKSSEG
+684 SIDVMLNDIGKSSEG

-741 ALVNFAKQMKL
+741 ALVDFAKQMKL

-760 NFVNLF
+760 NFAN
-766 TSLLQVALAKV
+766 LLQVALAKV

-782 AAGAAAKAFIAS
+782 AAGAAAKSFIAS

-900 TEEMATYAQ
+900 TEEMAAYAQ

-943 FADLEDKL
+943 FADLENKL
-951 GEISGAAQNRL
+951 AEISGAAQNRL

-987 KGGKNETE
+987 KEGKNETE

-1007 LNMIAKEFKFRNNDI
+1007 LNMIAKEFKYRNKDI
-1022 LEDANSLLN
+1022 LEDANDLIYS
-1031 NIKRKEEEVFYELDK
+1031 IKRKEEEVFYELDK
-1046 VTRRQLKDY
+1046 VIRRQLKDY

-1060 ADLPKEQQMM
+1060 ANLPKEQQMM

-1103 YTLTPAKNEDKGLP
+1103 YTLTPAKSEDKGLP

-1148 LSNLNT
+1148 LSELNT

-1168 GSKAYTDEEVKN
+1168 GSKAYTDEEVKK

-1256 DISSIDFTSQQGVK
+1256 NISSIDFTSQQGVK

-1285 KESILQLKKEIS
+1285 KESVIQLKKEIS
-1297 SIDAQIGVN
+1297 SMEAQIGVN

-1312 KELVNKIQDMID
+1312 KELVNRIQDMID

-1612 IINIIDEVTSAEE
+1612 IINIIDEVTSAEK

-1648 QEGKDVSNIRKEKE
+1648 QEGKNVSNVRKDKE
-1662 KIVGDQEKIISYAN
+1662 KIVGKQEKIISDAN
-1676 EGITINAKYNKA
+1676 QAITIYAKYNKA

-1731 TQNMFSLVTA
+1731 TQNMFSLVAA

-1756 NMALGVIGWI
+1756 NSALGVIGWI

-1812 FDDVFNISDM
+1812 FDNVFNISDM

-2022 AYLNTLRFLVSSS
+2022 AYLNTLRFLVSNS

>member
-17 EGLINRMA
+17 EGLINRMTK
-25 SADKLI
+25 ADKLI
-31 KDIGTHSEKTRDK
+31 KDIGTHSEQTRDK
-44 VVTAFRDMGDN
+44 LVTAFRGMGDN

-75 GSKIIIDTNTID
+75 GGKISIDTNTID

-94 TNIDELAE
+94 TNIDKLAE
-102 GIKNLEVYLRSLS
+102 GFKNLEVYLKSLS
-115 KREPINLIGNTK
+115 KRERINLISDTK
-127 DTTLL
+127 D
-132 SLQDKY
+132 
-138 DSQMNRLFEY
+138 
-148 KQHLRDLQLEQNKS
+148 
-162 LKSGIFREG
+162 
-171 LSEDMKNA
+171 
-179 IRRTE
+179 
-184 ELMNS
+184 
-189 MRTLHSII
+189 
-197 SGLSGSNTQF
+197 
-207 IEMANNIGKTSNELK
+207 
-222 SLKAYYSELEKASDT
+222 
-237 AKLDNSG
+237 
-244 AISSIEE
+244 
-251 AKQRYNEL
+251 
-259 YSIYEKAFD
+259 
-268 KYEAKIKEQAQ
+268 
-279 IDNKRAKESSLAYQQ
+279 
-294 SYEERVRM
+294 
-302 YEKMLNNIYAK
+302 
-313 EEEQIRLS
+313 
-321 NQRAKENSLAYQQGF
+321 
-336 NERYKVWKE
+336 
-345 HFDKIAK
+345 
-352 EEEEQIRLSNQ
+352 
-363 RAKENSIAYQ
+363 
-373 QGFDERYKAWK
+373 
-384 QHFDK
+384 
-389 IEQQEQEAKRSTYS
+389 YS
-403 GALDYSKSTKSI
+403 GALNYSKSTKSI

-422 KYLEKAR
+422 KYLDKAR

-524 KDESNKLWNQTIQLA
+524 KDEANKLWNQTVQLA

-579 LGVDMNRLI
+579 LGVDMRRLI

-620 TYFSEIEN
+620 TYFSEIED

-675 KGMMSNLMD
+675 KGMWSNLMD
-684 SLDVMLNDIGKSSEG
+684 SLDIMMNNIGKSSEG

-721 LKGSLALFAVY
+721 LKGSLALFAIY
-732 KINALESNT
+732 KINAWGLNK
-741 ALVNFAKQMKL
+741 ALVDFAKQMKL
-752 VGENTKTL
+752 VGS
-760 NFVNLF
+760 VN
-766 TSLLQVALAKV
+766 LLQVALAKV

-782 AAGAAAKAFIAS
+782 AATAAAKSFIAS
-794 NWILLAI
+794 NWLVLAFV
-801 AGVIGAIREIVLWN
+801 GVIGAIREIVLWN
-815 SEYNDKIEELNR
+815 SKYNDKIEELNR
-827 KREEEISSLNKVAEE
+827 KREEEISSLNKLAQE
-842 YKTLMQLEKDE
+842 YKVLTQSEKDE

-878 SLEIPIEFGEVTK
+878 SLEIPMEFGEVTK

-943 FADLEDKL
+943 FADLENKL
-951 GEISGAAQNRL
+951 AEISGAAQNRL

-987 KGGKNETE
+987 KEGKNETE
-995 TTYEWYKRQVTM
+995 TTYDWYKRQVTM

-1022 LEDANSLLN
+1022 LKDANSLLN
-1031 NIKRKEEEVFYELDK
+1031 NIKRNEEEVFYELDK
-1046 VTRRQLKDY
+1046 VVRRQLKDY

-1103 YTLTPAKNEDKGLP
+1103 YTLTPAKSEDKGLP

-1131 SNAVKEVTNIET
+1131 SNAVKEVTNVET
-1143 TVDSL
+1143 TIDSL

-1154 YIKGEEG
+1154 HIKEEEN
-1161 IINKAKA
+1161 IVNRAKA
-1168 GSKAYTDEEVKN
+1168 GSKAYTAEEIVN
-1180 AKKRLDALKSARS
+1180 AQKRLDAYKAARA
-1193 WLQGDDVDNKGNKQE
+1193 WLQGDDVNKTNKTNKQE
-1208 NVLNKR
+1208 NILNKR

-1221 NKAYL
+1221 HKTYL
-1226 ELAKTFDGVT
+1226 ELAKTFDSVT
-1236 AKEKVMASYGDTFKD
+1236 AKEKVMASYRDTFEEAFLGTGVSFSKIVKQISSSLDETSNATGNILTDEVKTKIKELKD
-1251 AFKGT
+1251 AGTYIRTYSESAVEDIKKWEGFRAEPYKHKNDVWTIGYGETKGVT
-1256 DISSIDFTSQQGVK
+1256 ADSLPITKEEAEARLRLRLTRDFASELNKVLDLNKDIILTQEQYNVLLSLTYQGGIGKVKDLIEQSRDVEEGVKVIQTAYQMVNEYIGEDAAQRFGDAFVQKFRDAETIYERMALLLQAKNLYVREGGSGKTIIDKTMYAGMQKRSDSRSSIFSGDLDIANSIENVLVRISSMDFTSIEGMV
-1270 DALNMLVMPIAISGG
+1270 DILDSLMPLATKEGR
-1285 KESILQLKKEIS
+1285 ESIIQLKKEIS
-1297 SIDAQIGVN
+1297 SMEAQIGVN

-1312 KELVNKIQDMID
+1312 KELVNRIQDMIN

-1423 KKTFTLTQ
+1423 KKTFTLSQ
-1431 PIAERDFGINT
+1431 PIAEREFGVNS

-1648 QEGKDVSNIRKEKE
+1648 QEGKDVNNVRKDKE
-1662 KIVGDQEKIISYAN
+1662 KIVRDQEKIISYAT
-1676 EGITINAKYNKA
+1676 EGITIYAQHNKA
-1688 LQVQSDWWGAIN
+1688 LQKQSDWWGAIN

-1731 TQNMFSLVTA
+1731 TQNMFSLVAA

-1756 NMALGVIGWI
+1756 NSALGVIGWI

-1890 TLSAAEEFTDAWLN
+1890 TLSAAAEFTDAWLN

-2022 AYLNTLRFLVSSS
+2022 AYLNTLRFLVSNSL
-2035 VDLLTSFYNI
+2035 DLLTSFYNI

>member
-25 SADKLI
+25 KADKLI
-31 KDIGTHSEKTRDK
+31 KDIGTHSEQTRDK
-44 VVTAFRDMGDN
+44 LVTAFRGMGDD

-75 GSKIIIDTNTID
+75 GGKISIDTNTID

-94 TNIDELAE
+94 TNIDKLAE
-102 GIKNLEVYLRSLS
+102 GFKNLEVYLKSLS
-115 KREPINLIGNTK
+115 KRERINLISDTK
-127 DTTLL
+127 D
-132 SLQDKY
+132 
-138 DSQMNRLFEY
+138 
-148 KQHLRDLQLEQNKS
+148 
-162 LKSGIFREG
+162 
-171 LSEDMKNA
+171 
-179 IRRTE
+179 
-184 ELMNS
+184 
-189 MRTLHSII
+189 
-197 SGLSGSNTQF
+197 
-207 IEMANNIGKTSNELK
+207 
-222 SLKAYYSELEKASDT
+222 
-237 AKLDNSG
+237 
-244 AISSIEE
+244 
-251 AKQRYNEL
+251 
-259 YSIYEKAFD
+259 
-268 KYEAKIKEQAQ
+268 
-279 IDNKRAKESSLAYQQ
+279 
-294 SYEERVRM
+294 
-302 YEKMLNNIYAK
+302 
-313 EEEQIRLS
+313 
-321 NQRAKENSLAYQQGF
+321 
-336 NERYKVWKE
+336 
-345 HFDKIAK
+345 
-352 EEEEQIRLSNQ
+352 
-363 RAKENSIAYQ
+363 
-373 QGFDERYKAWK
+373 
-384 QHFDK
+384 
-389 IEQQEQEAKRSTYS
+389 YS
-403 GALDYSKSTKSI
+403 GALDYSKSTKSV

-422 KYLEKAR
+422 KYLDKAR

-524 KDESNKLWNQTIQLA
+524 KDESNKLWNQTVQLA

-657 TSEGNPFFR
+657 TSEGNPFYR

-675 KGMMSNLMD
+675 KGMWSNLMD
-684 SLDVMLNDIGKSSEG
+684 SLDVMLNDIGKNSEG

-741 ALVNFAKQMKL
+741 ALVGFAKQMKL

-760 NFVNLF
+760 NFVNL
-766 TSLLQVALAKV
+766 LQVALIKLG
-777 SKGFK
+777 KGFK
-782 AAGAAAKAFIAS
+782 EAGAAAKAFIAS

-827 KREEEISSLNKVAEE
+827 KRDEEISSLNKVAEE

-900 TEEMATYAQ
+900 TEEMAAYAQ

-943 FADLEDKL
+943 FDALEGTL
-951 GEISGAAQNRL
+951 EEITGAAQNRL

-970 SSYNNLSDNAKG
+970 SSYNNLSDNAKD
-982 YYKAL
+982 YYRVL
-987 KGGKNETE
+987 KEGRNETE
-995 TTYEWYKRQVTM
+995 TTYDWYKRQVTM

-1022 LEDANSLLN
+1022 LKDANSLLY
-1031 NIKRKEEEVFYELDK
+1031 NIKRNEEEVFYELDK
-1046 VTRRQLKDY
+1046 VIRRQLKDY

-1060 ADLPKEQQMM
+1060 ADLPKEQKIMM
-1070 IKIQI
+1070 KIQI
-1075 DKAFERLELSASAQ
+1075 DKAFERLELSDSAQ
-1089 RIAAFFTAQSFKIP
+1089 RIAAFFTAQSFQIP
-1103 YTLTPAKNEDKGLP
+1103 YRLIPAKNEDKGLP

-1148 LSNLNT
+1148 LSELNT

-1193 WLQGDDVDNKGNKQE
+1193 WLQGDDVDNKGNRQE

-1256 DISSIDFTSQQGVK
+1256 NISSIDFTSQQGVK

-1285 KESILQLKKEIS
+1285 KESIIQLKKEIS

-1364 EQFVGEDMVKEYDKL
+1364 GQFVGEDMVKEYDKL

-1585 EIKNYPSLEDLQIQ
+1585 AIKNYPSLEDLQIQ
-1599 LINAEKEKEEAQN
+1599 LINAEK
-1612 IINIIDEVTSAEE
+1612 

-1648 QEGKDVSNIRKEKE
+1648 QEGKNVSKARKEKK
-1662 KIVGDQEKIISYAN
+1662 KIVGDQEKIISYAT
-1676 EGITINAKYNKA
+1676 EGITLYAEHNKS
-1688 LQVQSDWWGAIN
+1688 LQKQSDWWGAIN

-1731 TQNMFSLVTA
+1731 TQNMFSLVAA

-1756 NMALGVIGWI
+1756 NSALGVIGWI

-1812 FDDVFNISDM
+1812 FDNVFNISDM

-2022 AYLNTLRFLVSSS
+2022 AYLNTLRFLVSNS

>member
-25 SADKLI
+25 KADKLI
-31 KDIGTHSEKTRDK
+31 KDIGTHSEQTRDK
-44 VVTAFRDMGDN
+44 LVTAFRGMGDD

-75 GSKIIIDTNTID
+75 GGKISIDTNTID

-94 TNIDELAE
+94 TNIDKLAD
-102 GIKNLEVYLRSLS
+102 GFKNLEVYLKSLS
-115 KREPINLIGNTK
+115 KRERINLIRDTK
-127 DTTLL
+127 D
-132 SLQDKY
+132 
-138 DSQMNRLFEY
+138 
-148 KQHLRDLQLEQNKS
+148 
-162 LKSGIFREG
+162 
-171 LSEDMKNA
+171 
-179 IRRTE
+179 
-184 ELMNS
+184 
-189 MRTLHSII
+189 
-197 SGLSGSNTQF
+197 
-207 IEMANNIGKTSNELK
+207 
-222 SLKAYYSELEKASDT
+222 
-237 AKLDNSG
+237 
-244 AISSIEE
+244 
-251 AKQRYNEL
+251 
-259 YSIYEKAFD
+259 
-268 KYEAKIKEQAQ
+268 
-279 IDNKRAKESSLAYQQ
+279 
-294 SYEERVRM
+294 
-302 YEKMLNNIYAK
+302 
-313 EEEQIRLS
+313 
-321 NQRAKENSLAYQQGF
+321 
-336 NERYKVWKE
+336 
-345 HFDKIAK
+345 
-352 EEEEQIRLSNQ
+352 
-363 RAKENSIAYQ
+363 
-373 QGFDERYKAWK
+373 
-384 QHFDK
+384 
-389 IEQQEQEAKRSTYS
+389 YS

-422 KYLEKAR
+422 KYLDKAR

-524 KDESNKLWNQTIQLA
+524 KDESNKLWNQTVQLA

-666 MQEIQSETI
+666 MQEIQSETM
-675 KGMMSNLMD
+675 KGMWSNLMD
-684 SLDVMLNDIGKSSEG
+684 SLDVMLNDIGKNSEG

-741 ALVNFAKQMKL
+741 ALVDFAKQMKL

-760 NFVNLF
+760 NFAN
-766 TSLLQVALAKV
+766 LLQVALAKV

-827 KREEEISSLNKVAEE
+827 KRDEEISSLNKVAEE

-943 FADLEDKL
+943 LDALEGTL
-951 GEISGAAQNRL
+951 EEITGAAQNRL

-970 SSYNNLSDNAKG
+970 SSYNNLSDNAKD
-982 YYKAL
+982 YYRVL
-987 KGGKNETE
+987 KEGRNETE
-995 TTYEWYKRQVTM
+995 TTYDWYKRQVTM

-1022 LEDANSLLN
+1022 LKDANSLLY
-1031 NIKRKEEEVFYELDK
+1031 NIKRNEEEVFYELDK
-1046 VTRRQLKDY
+1046 VIRRQLKDY

-1060 ADLPKEQQMM
+1060 ADLSKEQKIMM
-1070 IKIQI
+1070 KIQI

-1089 RIAAFFTAQSFKIP
+1089 RIAAFFTAQSFQIP
-1103 YTLTPAKNEDKGLP
+1103 YRLIPAKNEDKGLP

-1148 LSNLNT
+1148 LSELNT

-1256 DISSIDFTSQQGVK
+1256 NISSIDFTSQQGVK

-1285 KESILQLKKEIS
+1285 KESVIQLKKEIS

-1364 EQFVGEDMVKEYDKL
+1364 ERFVGEDMVKEYDKL

-1535 EALKKRLNDL
+1535 KALKKRLNEL

-1585 EIKNYPSLEDLQIQ
+1585 AIKNYPSLEDLQIQ

-1648 QEGKDVSNIRKEKE
+1648 QEGKNVSKVRKEKK
-1662 KIVGDQEKIISYAN
+1662 KIVGDQEKIISYAT
-1676 EGITINAKYNKA
+1676 EGITLYAEHNKS
-1688 LQVQSDWWGAIN
+1688 LQKQSDWWGAIN

-1731 TQNMFSLVTA
+1731 TQNMFSLVAA

-1756 NMALGVIGWI
+1756 NSALGVIGWI

-1812 FDDVFNISDM
+1812 FDNVFNISDM
-1822 ERYTREMRTNLNA
+1822 ERYTR
-1835 QIKSYQM
+1835 
-1842 MIKAERDKKST
+1842 
-1853 DEAQIREWQRTIGDL
+1853 
-1868 QQQLLDVEKDA
+1868 
-1879 FNKATADILDN
+1879 
-1890 TLSAAEEFTDAWLN
+1890 
-1904 AFKETGSGLSGLEEN
+1904 
-1919 FKEATLNMVKQQAS
+1919 
-1933 LFITGTYVDRWKKN
+1933 
-1947 LEQYINAS
+1947 
-1955 DLELTTQE
+1955 
-1963 ANAWM
+1963 
-1968 KSVQT
+1968 
-1973 ELPLLNDALEK
+1973 
-1984 YFNAMKQAGVDIYNT
+1984 
-1999 SSDLSGLQ
+1999 
-2007 RGIQGITETQADEIA
+2007 
-2022 AYLNTLRFLVSSS
+2022 
-2035 VDLLTSFYNI
+2035 
-2045 FSNDTMANPM
+2045 
-2055 LAELRTQTGLI
+2055 
-2066 RTIKDMLGSVIG
+2066 
-2078 RGNSTHNG
+2078 
-2086 AYLKVAL
+2086 

>member
-1 MEGGSY
+1 
-7 NSVGFSLAID
+7 
-17 EGLINRMA
+17 
-25 SADKLI
+25 
-31 KDIGTHSEKTRDK
+31 
-44 VVTAFRDMGDN
+44 
-55 GVGYLISK
+55 
-63 LQEVQNK
+63 
-70 MSAIN
+70 
-75 GSKIIIDTNTID
+75 
-87 QSISKTN
+87 
-94 TNIDELAE
+94 
-102 GIKNLEVYLRSLS
+102 
-115 KREPINLIGNTK
+115 
-127 DTTLL
+127 
-132 SLQDKY
+132 
-138 DSQMNRLFEY
+138 
-148 KQHLRDLQLEQNKS
+148 
-162 LKSGIFREG
+162 
-171 LSEDMKNA
+171 
-179 IRRTE
+179 
-184 ELMNS
+184 
-189 MRTLHSII
+189 
-197 SGLSGSNTQF
+197 
-207 IEMANNIGKTSNELK
+207 
-222 SLKAYYSELEKASDT
+222 
-237 AKLDNSG
+237 
-244 AISSIEE
+244 
-251 AKQRYNEL
+251 
-259 YSIYEKAFD
+259 
-268 KYEAKIKEQAQ
+268 
-279 IDNKRAKESSLAYQQ
+279 
-294 SYEERVRM
+294 
-302 YEKMLNNIYAK
+302 
-313 EEEQIRLS
+313 
-321 NQRAKENSLAYQQGF
+321 
-336 NERYKVWKE
+336 
-345 HFDKIAK
+345 
-352 EEEEQIRLSNQ
+352 
-363 RAKENSIAYQ
+363 
-373 QGFDERYKAWK
+373 
-384 QHFDK
+384 
-389 IEQQEQEAKRSTYS
+389 
-403 GALDYSKSTKSI
+403 
-415 EEQIKAI
+415 
-422 KYLEKAR
+422 
-429 KSLSREGLSEGEY
+429 
-442 YSRIQALT
+442 
-450 NEINRQKKS
+450 
-459 VNELTGAYASLGR
+459 
-472 NKRSLLNLS
+472 
-481 EQLMRRLALVFSV
+481 
-494 SQVTGYINKL
+494 
-504 IEVRG
+504 
-509 EFELQQRSLEAIIQN
+509 
-524 KDESNKLWNQTIQLA
+524 
-539 ITSPFRIKELVTYT
+539 
-553 KQLAAYRIETD
+553 
-564 KLYKTNKMLADISAG
+564 
-579 LGVDMNRLI
+579 
-588 LAFGQVKAA
+588 
-597 NYLRGTEL
+597 
-605 RQFSEAGVNILGELA
+605 
-620 TYFSEIEN
+620 
-628 RAVSVGEVF
+628 
-637 NMVSKRMVSFADVE
+637 
-651 KVLQRL
+651 
-657 TSEGNPFFR
+657 
-666 MQEIQSETI
+666 
-675 KGMMSNLMD
+675 
-684 SLDVMLNDIGKSSEG
+684 
-699 VIKYLLNL
+699 
-707 FKSLIDNWKVFADI
+707 
-721 LKGSLALFAVY
+721 
-732 KINALESNT
+732 
-741 ALVNFAKQMKL
+741 
-752 VGENTKTL
+752 
-760 NFVNLF
+760 
-766 TSLLQVALAKV
+766 
-777 SKGFK
+777 
-782 AAGAAAKAFIAS
+782 
-794 NWILLAI
+794 
-801 AGVIGAIREIVLWN
+801 
-815 SEYNDKIEELNR
+815 
-827 KREEEISSLNKVAEE
+827 
-842 YKTLMQLEKDE
+842 
-853 ADISDDLFN
+853 
-862 KKLSKLKE
+862 
-870 FQKSVGLT
+870 
-878 SLEIPIEFGEVTK
+878 
-891 ENIDKIFAQ
+891 
-900 TEEMATYAQ
+900 
-909 DFGFELG
+909 
-916 KNIAKGLT
+916 
-924 GKQGGL
+924 
-930 LWVHWLGDNLKTD
+930 
-943 FADLEDKL
+943 
-951 GEISGAAQNRL
+951 
-962 QVLMNEIG
+962 
-970 SSYNNLSDNAKG
+970 
-982 YYKAL
+982 
-987 KGGKNETE
+987 
-995 TTYEWYKRQVTM
+995 
-1007 LNMIAKEFKFRNNDI
+1007 
-1022 LEDANSLLN
+1022 
-1031 NIKRKEEEVFYELDK
+1031 
-1046 VTRRQLKDY
+1046 
-1055 GVKDF
+1055 
-1060 ADLPKEQQMM
+1060 
-1070 IKIQI
+1070 
-1075 DKAFERLELSASAQ
+1075 
-1089 RIAAFFTAQSFKIP
+1089 
-1103 YTLTPAKNEDKGLP
+1103 
-1117 DWAKRYNEYIKTLN
+1117 
-1131 SNAVKEVTNIET
+1131 
-1143 TVDSL
+1143 
-1148 LSNLNT
+1148 
-1154 YIKGEEG
+1154 
-1161 IINKAKA
+1161 
-1168 GSKAYTDEEVKN
+1168 
-1180 AKKRLDALKSARS
+1180 
-1193 WLQGDDVDNKGNKQE
+1193 
-1208 NVLNKR
+1208 
-1214 ISLIKEM
+1214 M

-1285 KESILQLKKEIS
+1285 KESVIQLKKEIS

-1535 EALKKRLNDL
+1535 EALKKRLNEL

-1648 QEGKDVSNIRKEKE
+1648 QEGKDVSNVRKEKE
-1662 KIVGDQEKIISYAN
+1662 EIIATQEKTISYAN
-1676 EGITINAKYNKA
+1676 KGITIYAQHNKS
-1688 LQVQSDWWGAIN
+1688 LQKQSDWWGAIN

-1731 TQNMFSLVTA
+1731 TQNMFSLVAA
-1741 TLQMSLAMKAAGVAA
+1741 TLQMSLAMKAASVAA
-1756 NMALGVIGWI
+1756 NSALGVIGWI

-2022 AYLNTLRFLVSSS
+2022 AYLNTLRFLVSNS

>member
-25 SADKLI
+25 KADKLI
-31 KDIGTHSEKTRDK
+31 KDIGTHSEQTRDK
-44 VVTAFRDMGDN
+44 VVTAFRGMGDD

-75 GSKIIIDTNTID
+75 GGKISIDTNTID

-94 TNIDELAE
+94 TNVDKLAE
-102 GIKNLEVYLRSLS
+102 GFKNLEVYLKSLS
-115 KREPINLIGNTK
+115 KRERINLISNTK
-127 DTTLL
+127 D
-132 SLQDKY
+132 
-138 DSQMNRLFEY
+138 
-148 KQHLRDLQLEQNKS
+148 
-162 LKSGIFREG
+162 
-171 LSEDMKNA
+171 
-179 IRRTE
+179 
-184 ELMNS
+184 
-189 MRTLHSII
+189 
-197 SGLSGSNTQF
+197 
-207 IEMANNIGKTSNELK
+207 
-222 SLKAYYSELEKASDT
+222 
-237 AKLDNSG
+237 
-244 AISSIEE
+244 
-251 AKQRYNEL
+251 
-259 YSIYEKAFD
+259 
-268 KYEAKIKEQAQ
+268 
-279 IDNKRAKESSLAYQQ
+279 
-294 SYEERVRM
+294 
-302 YEKMLNNIYAK
+302 
-313 EEEQIRLS
+313 
-321 NQRAKENSLAYQQGF
+321 
-336 NERYKVWKE
+336 
-345 HFDKIAK
+345 
-352 EEEEQIRLSNQ
+352 
-363 RAKENSIAYQ
+363 
-373 QGFDERYKAWK
+373 
-384 QHFDK
+384 
-389 IEQQEQEAKRSTYS
+389 YS

-422 KYLEKAR
+422 KYLDKAR

-524 KDESNKLWNQTIQLA
+524 KDESNKLWNQTVQLA

-666 MQEIQSETI
+666 MQEIQSETM
-675 KGMMSNLMD
+675 KGMWSNLMD
-684 SLDVMLNDIGKSSEG
+684 SIDVMLNDIGKSSEG

-732 KINALESNT
+732 KINAWEST
-741 ALVNFAKQMKL
+741 LVDFAKQMKL
-752 VGENTKTL
+752 VGEDTKTL
-760 NFVNLF
+760 NFVE
-766 TSLLQVALAKV
+766 LLQVSLAKL

-782 AAGAAAKAFIAS
+782 AATAAAKSFIAS

-827 KREEEISSLNKVAEE
+827 KRDEEISSLNKVAEE

-870 FQKSVGLT
+870 YQKSVGLT

-943 FADLEDKL
+943 LDALEGTL
-951 GEISGAAQNRL
+951 EEITGAAQNRL

-987 KGGKNETE
+987 KEGKNETE
-995 TTYEWYKRQVTM
+995 TTYDWYKRQVTM
-1007 LNMIAKEFKFRNNDI
+1007 LNMIAKEFKFRNKDI
-1022 LEDANSLLN
+1022 LKDANSLLYD
-1031 NIKRKEEEVFYELDK
+1031 IKRNEEEVFYELDK
-1046 VTRRQLKDY
+1046 VIRRQLKDY

-1060 ADLPKEQQMM
+1060 ADLPKEQKIMM
-1070 IKIQI
+1070 KIQI
-1075 DKAFERLELSASAQ
+1075 DKAFERLELSNSAQ
-1089 RIAAFFTAQSFKIP
+1089 RIAAFFTAQSFQIP
-1103 YTLTPAKNEDKGLP
+1103 YTLTPAKSEDKGLP

-1148 LSNLNT
+1148 LSELNT

-1168 GSKAYTDEEVKN
+1168 GSKAYTDEEVRN

-1226 ELAKTFDGVT
+1226 ELAKTFDSVT

-1256 DISSIDFTSQQGVK
+1256 NISSIDFTSQQGVK

-1364 EQFVGEDMVKEYDKL
+1364 GQFVGEEMVKEYDKL

-1442 LQWGMLND
+1442 LQWDMLND

-1557 KEIVKQINSIDD
+1557 KEIVQQINNIDN

-1648 QEGKDVSNIRKEKE
+1648 PEGKDVSKVRKDKE

-1676 EGITINAKYNKA
+1676 KGITINAKYNKA

-1731 TQNMFSLVTA
+1731 TQNMFSLVAA

-1756 NMALGVIGWI
+1756 NSALGVIGWI

-1868 QQQLLDVEKDA
+1868 QQQLLDVEKNA

-1890 TLSAAEEFTDAWLN
+1890 TLSAAAEFTDAWLN

-2022 AYLNTLRFLVSSS
+2022 AYLNTLRFLVSNS

>member
-63 LQEVQNK
+63 LQEVQNR

-75 GSKIIIDTNTID
+75 GSKISIDTNTID

-94 TNIDELAE
+94 TNVDELAE
-102 GIKNLEVYLRSLS
+102 GIKKLEVYLGSLS
-115 KREPINLIGNTK
+115 KRERINLIGNTK
-127 DTTLL
+127 D
-132 SLQDKY
+132 
-138 DSQMNRLFEY
+138 
-148 KQHLRDLQLEQNKS
+148 
-162 LKSGIFREG
+162 
-171 LSEDMKNA
+171 
-179 IRRTE
+179 
-184 ELMNS
+184 
-189 MRTLHSII
+189 
-197 SGLSGSNTQF
+197 
-207 IEMANNIGKTSNELK
+207 
-222 SLKAYYSELEKASDT
+222 
-237 AKLDNSG
+237 
-244 AISSIEE
+244 
-251 AKQRYNEL
+251 
-259 YSIYEKAFD
+259 
-268 KYEAKIKEQAQ
+268 
-279 IDNKRAKESSLAYQQ
+279 
-294 SYEERVRM
+294 
-302 YEKMLNNIYAK
+302 
-313 EEEQIRLS
+313 
-321 NQRAKENSLAYQQGF
+321 
-336 NERYKVWKE
+336 
-345 HFDKIAK
+345 
-352 EEEEQIRLSNQ
+352 
-363 RAKENSIAYQ
+363 
-373 QGFDERYKAWK
+373 
-384 QHFDK
+384 
-389 IEQQEQEAKRSTYS
+389 YS

-422 KYLEKAR
+422 KYLDKAR

-524 KDESNKLWNQTIQLA
+524 KDESNKLWNQTVQLA
-539 ITSPFRIKELVTYT
+539 ITSPFRIKELITYT

-666 MQEIQSETI
+666 MQEIQSETM
-675 KGMMSNLMD
+675 KGMWSNLMD
-684 SLDVMLNDIGKSSEG
+684 SIDVMLNDIGKSSEG

-741 ALVNFAKQMKL
+741 ALVDFAKQMKL

-760 NFVNLF
+760 NFAN
-766 TSLLQVALAKV
+766 LLQVALAKV

-782 AAGAAAKAFIAS
+782 AAGAAAKSFIAS

-801 AGVIGAIREIVLWN
+801 AGIIGAIREIVLWN

-853 ADISDDLFN
+853 ADISDDSFN

-878 SLEIPIEFGEVTK
+878 SLEIPMEFGEVTK
-891 ENIDKIFAQ
+891 ENIDRIFAR
-900 TEEMATYAQ
+900 TEEMAAYAQ

-943 FADLEDKL
+943 LADLEGSL
-951 GEISGAAQNRL
+951 AEISGASQNRL

-987 KGGKNETE
+987 KEGKNETE
-995 TTYEWYKRQVTM
+995 TTYDWYKRQVTM

-1022 LEDANSLLN
+1022 LKDANSLLY
-1031 NIKRKEEEVFYELDK
+1031 NIKRNEEEVFYELDK
-1046 VTRRQLKDY
+1046 VIRRQLKDY

-1060 ADLPKEQQMM
+1060 ADLPKEQKIMM
-1070 IKIQI
+1070 KIQI

-1089 RIAAFFTAQSFKIP
+1089 RIAAFFTAQSFQIP
-1103 YTLTPAKNEDKGLP
+1103 YRLIPAKNEDKGLP

-1148 LSNLNT
+1148 LSELNT

-1236 AKEKVMASYGDTFKD
+1236 AKEKVLASYGDTFKD

-1285 KESILQLKKEIS
+1285 KESIIQLKKEIS

-1364 EQFVGEDMVKEYDKL
+1364 GQFVGEDMVKEYDKL

-1648 QEGKDVSNIRKEKE
+1648 QEGKDVSNVRKDKE
-1662 KIVGDQEKIISYAN
+1662 KIVGDQEKIISYAT

-1717 GEDADSTNMAIIDI
+1717 GEDADGTNMAIIDI
-1731 TQNMFSLVTA
+1731 TQNMFSLVAA

-1756 NMALGVIGWI
+1756 NSALGVIGWI

-1868 QQQLLDVEKDA
+1868 QQQLLDVEKNA

-2022 AYLNTLRFLVSSS
+2022 AYLNTLRFLVSNSL
-2035 VDLLTSFYNI
+2035 DLLTSFYNI

>member
-17 EGLINRMA
+17 EGLINRM
-25 SADKLI
+25 SKADKLI
-31 KDIGTHSEKTRDK
+31 KDIGTHSEQTRDK
-44 VVTAFRDMGDN
+44 LVTAFRGMGDD

-75 GSKIIIDTNTID
+75 GGKISIDTNTID

-94 TNIDELAE
+94 TNVDKLAE
-102 GIKNLEVYLRSLS
+102 GFKNLEVYLRGLS
-115 KREPINLIGNTK
+115 KRERINLIGDTK
-127 DTTLL
+127 D
-132 SLQDKY
+132 
-138 DSQMNRLFEY
+138 
-148 KQHLRDLQLEQNKS
+148 
-162 LKSGIFREG
+162 
-171 LSEDMKNA
+171 
-179 IRRTE
+179 
-184 ELMNS
+184 
-189 MRTLHSII
+189 
-197 SGLSGSNTQF
+197 
-207 IEMANNIGKTSNELK
+207 
-222 SLKAYYSELEKASDT
+222 
-237 AKLDNSG
+237 
-244 AISSIEE
+244 
-251 AKQRYNEL
+251 
-259 YSIYEKAFD
+259 
-268 KYEAKIKEQAQ
+268 
-279 IDNKRAKESSLAYQQ
+279 
-294 SYEERVRM
+294 
-302 YEKMLNNIYAK
+302 
-313 EEEQIRLS
+313 
-321 NQRAKENSLAYQQGF
+321 
-336 NERYKVWKE
+336 
-345 HFDKIAK
+345 
-352 EEEEQIRLSNQ
+352 
-363 RAKENSIAYQ
+363 
-373 QGFDERYKAWK
+373 
-384 QHFDK
+384 
-389 IEQQEQEAKRSTYS
+389 YS

-422 KYLEKAR
+422 KYLDKAR

-524 KDESNKLWNQTIQLA
+524 KDESNKLWNQTVQLA

-666 MQEIQSETI
+666 MQEIQSETM
-675 KGMMSNLMD
+675 KGMWSNLMD
-684 SLDVMLNDIGKSSEG
+684 SIDVMLNDIGKSSEG

-741 ALVNFAKQMKL
+741 ALVDFAKQMKL

-760 NFVNLF
+760 NFAN
-766 TSLLQVALAKV
+766 LLQVALAKV

-801 AGVIGAIREIVLWN
+801 AGIIGAIREIVLWN

-827 KREEEISSLNKVAEE
+827 KRDEEISSLNKVAEE

-943 FADLEDKL
+943 LDALEGTL
-951 GEISGAAQNRL
+951 EEITGAAQNRL

-970 SSYNNLSDNAKG
+970 SSYNNLSDNAKD
-982 YYKAL
+982 YYRVL
-987 KGGKNETE
+987 KEGRNETE
-995 TTYEWYKRQVTM
+995 TTYDWYKRQVTM

-1022 LEDANSLLN
+1022 LEDANSLLY
-1031 NIKRKEEEVFYELDK
+1031 NIKRNEEEVFYELDK
-1046 VTRRQLKDY
+1046 VVRRQLKDY

-1060 ADLPKEQQMM
+1060 ADLPKEQKIMM
-1070 IKIQI
+1070 KIQI
-1075 DKAFERLELSASAQ
+1075 DKAFERLELSDSAK
-1089 RIAAFFTAQSFKIP
+1089 RIAAFFTAQSFQIP
-1103 YTLTPAKNEDKGLP
+1103 YRLIPAKNEDKGLP

-1148 LSNLNT
+1148 LSELNT

-1256 DISSIDFTSQQGVK
+1256 NISSIDFTSQQGVK

-1285 KESILQLKKEIS
+1285 KESVIQLKKEIS

-1312 KELVNKIQDMID
+1312 KELVNRIQDMID

-1364 EQFVGEDMVKEYDKL
+1364 GQFVGEDMVKEYDKL

-1535 EALKKRLNDL
+1535 EALKKRLNEL

-1557 KEIVKQINSIDD
+1557 KEIVKQINNIDD

-1648 QEGKDVSNIRKEKE
+1648 QEGKDVSNVRKDKE
-1662 KIVGDQEKIISYAN
+1662 KIVGEQEKIISDAN
-1676 EGITINAKYNKA
+1676 KAITIYAKYNKA

-1731 TQNMFSLVTA
+1731 TQNMFSLVAA

-1756 NMALGVIGWI
+1756 NSALGVIGWI

-1812 FDDVFNISDM
+1812 FDNVFNISDM

-1890 TLSAAEEFTDAWLN
+1890 TLSAAAEFTDAWLN

-2022 AYLNTLRFLVSSS
+2022 AYLNTLRFLVSNS

>member
-1 MEGGSY
+1 
-7 NSVGFSLAID
+7 
-17 EGLINRMA
+17 
-25 SADKLI
+25 
-31 KDIGTHSEKTRDK
+31 
-44 VVTAFRDMGDN
+44 
-55 GVGYLISK
+55 
-63 LQEVQNK
+63 
-70 MSAIN
+70 
-75 GSKIIIDTNTID
+75 
-87 QSISKTN
+87 
-94 TNIDELAE
+94 
-102 GIKNLEVYLRSLS
+102 
-115 KREPINLIGNTK
+115 
-127 DTTLL
+127 
-132 SLQDKY
+132 
-138 DSQMNRLFEY
+138 
-148 KQHLRDLQLEQNKS
+148 
-162 LKSGIFREG
+162 
-171 LSEDMKNA
+171 
-179 IRRTE
+179 
-184 ELMNS
+184 
-189 MRTLHSII
+189 
-197 SGLSGSNTQF
+197 
-207 IEMANNIGKTSNELK
+207 
-222 SLKAYYSELEKASDT
+222 
-237 AKLDNSG
+237 
-244 AISSIEE
+244 
-251 AKQRYNEL
+251 
-259 YSIYEKAFD
+259 
-268 KYEAKIKEQAQ
+268 
-279 IDNKRAKESSLAYQQ
+279 
-294 SYEERVRM
+294 
-302 YEKMLNNIYAK
+302 
-313 EEEQIRLS
+313 
-321 NQRAKENSLAYQQGF
+321 
-336 NERYKVWKE
+336 
-345 HFDKIAK
+345 
-352 EEEEQIRLSNQ
+352 
-363 RAKENSIAYQ
+363 
-373 QGFDERYKAWK
+373 
-384 QHFDK
+384 
-389 IEQQEQEAKRSTYS
+389 
-403 GALDYSKSTKSI
+403 
-415 EEQIKAI
+415 
-422 KYLEKAR
+422 
-429 KSLSREGLSEGEY
+429 
-442 YSRIQALT
+442 
-450 NEINRQKKS
+450 
-459 VNELTGAYASLGR
+459 
-472 NKRSLLNLS
+472 
-481 EQLMRRLALVFSV
+481 
-494 SQVTGYINKL
+494 
-504 IEVRG
+504 
-509 EFELQQRSLEAIIQN
+509 
-524 KDESNKLWNQTIQLA
+524 
-539 ITSPFRIKELVTYT
+539 
-553 KQLAAYRIETD
+553 
-564 KLYKTNKMLADISAG
+564 
-579 LGVDMNRLI
+579 
-588 LAFGQVKAA
+588 
-597 NYLRGTEL
+597 
-605 RQFSEAGVNILGELA
+605 
-620 TYFSEIEN
+620 
-628 RAVSVGEVF
+628 
-637 NMVSKRMVSFADVE
+637 
-651 KVLQRL
+651 
-657 TSEGNPFFR
+657 
-666 MQEIQSETI
+666 
-675 KGMMSNLMD
+675 
-684 SLDVMLNDIGKSSEG
+684 
-699 VIKYLLNL
+699 
-707 FKSLIDNWKVFADI
+707 
-721 LKGSLALFAVY
+721 
-732 KINALESNT
+732 
-741 ALVNFAKQMKL
+741 
-752 VGENTKTL
+752 
-760 NFVNLF
+760 
-766 TSLLQVALAKV
+766 
-777 SKGFK
+777 
-782 AAGAAAKAFIAS
+782 
-794 NWILLAI
+794 
-801 AGVIGAIREIVLWN
+801 
-815 SEYNDKIEELNR
+815 
-827 KREEEISSLNKVAEE
+827 
-842 YKTLMQLEKDE
+842 
-853 ADISDDLFN
+853 
-862 KKLSKLKE
+862 
-870 FQKSVGLT
+870 
-878 SLEIPIEFGEVTK
+878 
-891 ENIDKIFAQ
+891 
-900 TEEMATYAQ
+900 
-909 DFGFELG
+909 
-916 KNIAKGLT
+916 
-924 GKQGGL
+924 
-930 LWVHWLGDNLKTD
+930 
-943 FADLEDKL
+943 
-951 GEISGAAQNRL
+951 
-962 QVLMNEIG
+962 
-970 SSYNNLSDNAKG
+970 
-982 YYKAL
+982 
-987 KGGKNETE
+987 
-995 TTYEWYKRQVTM
+995 
-1007 LNMIAKEFKFRNNDI
+1007 
-1022 LEDANSLLN
+1022 
-1031 NIKRKEEEVFYELDK
+1031 
-1046 VTRRQLKDY
+1046 
-1055 GVKDF
+1055 
-1060 ADLPKEQQMM
+1060 
-1070 IKIQI
+1070 
-1075 DKAFERLELSASAQ
+1075 
-1089 RIAAFFTAQSFKIP
+1089 
-1103 YTLTPAKNEDKGLP
+1103 
-1117 DWAKRYNEYIKTLN
+1117 
-1131 SNAVKEVTNIET
+1131 
-1143 TVDSL
+1143 
-1148 LSNLNT
+1148 
-1154 YIKGEEG
+1154 
-1161 IINKAKA
+1161 
-1168 GSKAYTDEEVKN
+1168 
-1180 AKKRLDALKSARS
+1180 
-1193 WLQGDDVDNKGNKQE
+1193 
-1208 NVLNKR
+1208 
-1214 ISLIKEM
+1214 M

-1256 DISSIDFTSQQGVK
+1256 NISSIDFTSQQGVK

-1285 KESILQLKKEIS
+1285 KESVIQLKKEIS

-1312 KELVNKIQDMID
+1312 KELVNRIQDMID

-1535 EALKKRLNDL
+1535 EALKKRLDDL

-1648 QEGKDVSNIRKEKE
+1648 QEGKDVSKVRKEKE
-1662 KIVGDQEKIISYAN
+1662 EIVRDQEKIISYAT
-1676 EGITINAKYNKA
+1676 EGITIYAQHNKS
-1688 LQVQSDWWGAIN
+1688 LQKQSDWWGAIN

-1731 TQNMFSLVTA
+1731 TQNMFSLVAA

-1756 NMALGVIGWI
+1756 NSALGVIGWI

-2022 AYLNTLRFLVSSS
+2022 AYLNTLRFLVSNS

>member
-25 SADKLI
+25 KADKLI
-31 KDIGTHSEKTRDK
+31 KDIGTHSEQTRDK
-44 VVTAFRDMGDN
+44 FVTAFRGMGDD

-75 GSKIIIDTNTID
+75 GNKISIDTNTID
-87 QSISKTN
+87 QSISKTK
-94 TNIDELAE
+94 TNVDELGK
-102 GIKNLEVYLRSLS
+102 GIKDLENYLGSLS
-115 KREPINLIGNTK
+115 KRKRINSISDTK
-127 DTTLL
+127 D
-132 SLQDKY
+132 
-138 DSQMNRLFEY
+138 
-148 KQHLRDLQLEQNKS
+148 
-162 LKSGIFREG
+162 
-171 LSEDMKNA
+171 
-179 IRRTE
+179 
-184 ELMNS
+184 
-189 MRTLHSII
+189 
-197 SGLSGSNTQF
+197 
-207 IEMANNIGKTSNELK
+207 
-222 SLKAYYSELEKASDT
+222 
-237 AKLDNSG
+237 
-244 AISSIEE
+244 
-251 AKQRYNEL
+251 
-259 YSIYEKAFD
+259 
-268 KYEAKIKEQAQ
+268 
-279 IDNKRAKESSLAYQQ
+279 
-294 SYEERVRM
+294 
-302 YEKMLNNIYAK
+302 
-313 EEEQIRLS
+313 
-321 NQRAKENSLAYQQGF
+321 
-336 NERYKVWKE
+336 
-345 HFDKIAK
+345 
-352 EEEEQIRLSNQ
+352 
-363 RAKENSIAYQ
+363 
-373 QGFDERYKAWK
+373 
-384 QHFDK
+384 
-389 IEQQEQEAKRSTYS
+389 YS

-422 KYLEKAR
+422 KYLDKAR

-524 KDESNKLWNQTIQLA
+524 KDEANKLWNQTVQLA

-620 TYFSEIEN
+620 TYFSEIED

-657 TSEGNPFFR
+657 TSEGNPFYR

-675 KGMMSNLMD
+675 KGMWSNLMD
-684 SLDVMLNDIGKSSEG
+684 SIDVMLNDIGKNSEG
-699 VIKYLLNL
+699 LIKYLLNL
-707 FKSLIDNWKVFADI
+707 FKSLLDNWKVFADI
-721 LKGSLALFAVY
+721 LKGSLALFAIY
-732 KINALESNT
+732 KINAWGLNK
-741 ALVNFAKQMKL
+741 ALVDFAKQMKL
-752 VGENTKTL
+752 VGS
-760 NFVNLF
+760 VN
-766 TSLLQVALAKV
+766 LLQVALAKV

-782 AAGAAAKAFIAS
+782 AATAAAKSFIAS
-794 NWILLAI
+794 NWLVLAF
-801 AGVIGAIREIVLWN
+801 AGVIGAVREIVLWN

-870 FQKSVGLT
+870 LQKSVGLT
-878 SLEIPIEFGEVTK
+878 SLEIPMEFGEVTK

-900 TEEMATYAQ
+900 TEEMAAYAQ

-943 FADLEDKL
+943 LDALEGTL
-951 GEISGAAQNRL
+951 EEITGAAQNRL

-987 KGGKNETE
+987 KEGKNETE
-995 TTYEWYKRQVTM
+995 TTYDWYKRQVTM
-1007 LNMIAKEFKFRNNDI
+1007 LNMIAKEFKYRNKDI
-1022 LEDANSLLN
+1022 LEDANDLIYS
-1031 NIKRKEEEVFYELDK
+1031 IKRKEEEVFYELDK
-1046 VTRRQLKDY
+1046 VVRRQLKDY

-1075 DKAFERLELSASAQ
+1075 DKAFERLELSGSAQ

-1103 YTLTPAKNEDKGLP
+1103 YTLTPAKSEDKGLP

-1131 SNAVKEVTNIET
+1131 SNAVKEVTNVET
-1143 TVDSL
+1143 TIDSL

-1154 YIKGEEG
+1154 YIKEAEG

-1236 AKEKVMASYGDTFKD
+1236 AKEKVMVSYGDTFKD

-1256 DISSIDFTSQQGVK
+1256 DISSVDFTSQQGVK

-1285 KESILQLKKEIS
+1285 KESIIQLKKEIS

-1612 IINIIDEVTSAEE
+1612 IINIIDEVTSAEK

-1633 ETTIGQYNKIVALAE
+1633 ETTIGQYNTIVALAK
-1648 QEGKDVSNIRKEKE
+1648 QEGKNVSNVREDKE
-1662 KIVGDQEKIISYAN
+1662 KIVGKQEKIISYAT
-1676 EGITINAKYNKA
+1676 EGITIYAQYNKS
-1688 LQVQSDWWGAIN
+1688 LQKQSDWWGAIN

-1717 GEDADSTNMAIIDI
+1717 GEDADSTNMSIIDI

-2022 AYLNTLRFLVSSS
+2022 AYLNTLRFLVSNS

>member
-63 LQEVQNK
+63 LQEVQNR

-75 GSKIIIDTNTID
+75 GSKISIDTNTID

-94 TNIDELAE
+94 TNVDELAE
-102 GIKNLEVYLRSLS
+102 GIKKLEVYLGNLS
-115 KREPINLIGNTK
+115 KRERINLIGNTK
-127 DTTLL
+127 D
-132 SLQDKY
+132 
-138 DSQMNRLFEY
+138 
-148 KQHLRDLQLEQNKS
+148 
-162 LKSGIFREG
+162 
-171 LSEDMKNA
+171 
-179 IRRTE
+179 
-184 ELMNS
+184 
-189 MRTLHSII
+189 
-197 SGLSGSNTQF
+197 
-207 IEMANNIGKTSNELK
+207 
-222 SLKAYYSELEKASDT
+222 
-237 AKLDNSG
+237 
-244 AISSIEE
+244 
-251 AKQRYNEL
+251 
-259 YSIYEKAFD
+259 
-268 KYEAKIKEQAQ
+268 
-279 IDNKRAKESSLAYQQ
+279 
-294 SYEERVRM
+294 
-302 YEKMLNNIYAK
+302 
-313 EEEQIRLS
+313 
-321 NQRAKENSLAYQQGF
+321 
-336 NERYKVWKE
+336 
-345 HFDKIAK
+345 
-352 EEEEQIRLSNQ
+352 
-363 RAKENSIAYQ
+363 
-373 QGFDERYKAWK
+373 
-384 QHFDK
+384 
-389 IEQQEQEAKRSTYS
+389 YS
-403 GALDYSKSTKSI
+403 GALDYSKSTKSV

-422 KYLEKAR
+422 KYLDKAR

-459 VNELTGAYASLGR
+459 INELTGAYASLGR

-524 KDESNKLWNQTIQLA
+524 KDESNKLWNQTVQLA
-539 ITSPFRIKELVTYT
+539 ITSPFRIKELITYT

-666 MQEIQSETI
+666 MQEIQSETM
-675 KGMMSNLMD
+675 KGMWSNLMD
-684 SLDVMLNDIGKSSEG
+684 SIDVMLNDIGKSSEG

-741 ALVNFAKQMKL
+741 ALVDFAKQMKL

-760 NFVNLF
+760 NFAN
-766 TSLLQVALAKV
+766 LLQVALAKV

-782 AAGAAAKAFIAS
+782 AAGAAAKSFIAS

-801 AGVIGAIREIVLWN
+801 AGIIGAIREIVLWN

-853 ADISDDLFN
+853 ADISDDSFN

-891 ENIDKIFAQ
+891 ENIDRIFAR
-900 TEEMATYAQ
+900 TEEMAAYAQ

-943 FADLEDKL
+943 LADLEGSL
-951 GEISGAAQNRL
+951 AEISGASQNRL

-987 KGGKNETE
+987 KEGKNETE
-995 TTYEWYKRQVTM
+995 TTYDWYKRQVTM

-1022 LEDANSLLN
+1022 LKDANSLLY
-1031 NIKRKEEEVFYELDK
+1031 NIKRNEEEVFYELDK
-1046 VTRRQLKDY
+1046 VIRRQLKDY

-1060 ADLPKEQQMM
+1060 ADLPKEQKIMM
-1070 IKIQI
+1070 KIQI

-1089 RIAAFFTAQSFKIP
+1089 RIAAFFTAQSFQIP
-1103 YTLTPAKNEDKGLP
+1103 YRLIPAKNEDKGLP
-1117 DWAKRYNEYIKTLN
+1117 DWVKRYNEYIKTLN

-1148 LSNLNT
+1148 LSELNT

-1236 AKEKVMASYGDTFKD
+1236 AKEKVLASYGDTFKD

-1364 EQFVGEDMVKEYDKL
+1364 GQFVGEDMVKEYDKL

-1648 QEGKDVSNIRKEKE
+1648 QEGKDVSNVRKDKE
-1662 KIVGDQEKIISYAN
+1662 EIVATQEKIISYAN
-1676 EGITINAKYNKA
+1676 KGITINAKYNKA

-1731 TQNMFSLVTA
+1731 TQNMFSLVAA

-1756 NMALGVIGWI
+1756 NSALGVIGWI

-1868 QQQLLDVEKDA
+1868 QQQLLDVEKNA

-2022 AYLNTLRFLVSSS
+2022 AYLNTLRFLVSNSL
-2035 VDLLTSFYNI
+2035 DLLTSFYNI

>member
-25 SADKLI
+25 KADKLI
-31 KDIGTHSEKTRDK
+31 KDIGTHSEQTRDK
-44 VVTAFRDMGDN
+44 LVTAFRGMGDD

-75 GSKIIIDTNTID
+75 GGKISIDTNTID

-94 TNIDELAE
+94 TNVDKLAE
-102 GIKNLEVYLRSLS
+102 GFKNLEVYLRGLS
-115 KREPINLIGNTK
+115 KRERINLISDTK
-127 DTTLL
+127 D
-132 SLQDKY
+132 
-138 DSQMNRLFEY
+138 
-148 KQHLRDLQLEQNKS
+148 
-162 LKSGIFREG
+162 
-171 LSEDMKNA
+171 
-179 IRRTE
+179 
-184 ELMNS
+184 
-189 MRTLHSII
+189 
-197 SGLSGSNTQF
+197 
-207 IEMANNIGKTSNELK
+207 
-222 SLKAYYSELEKASDT
+222 
-237 AKLDNSG
+237 
-244 AISSIEE
+244 
-251 AKQRYNEL
+251 
-259 YSIYEKAFD
+259 
-268 KYEAKIKEQAQ
+268 
-279 IDNKRAKESSLAYQQ
+279 
-294 SYEERVRM
+294 
-302 YEKMLNNIYAK
+302 
-313 EEEQIRLS
+313 
-321 NQRAKENSLAYQQGF
+321 
-336 NERYKVWKE
+336 
-345 HFDKIAK
+345 
-352 EEEEQIRLSNQ
+352 
-363 RAKENSIAYQ
+363 
-373 QGFDERYKAWK
+373 
-384 QHFDK
+384 
-389 IEQQEQEAKRSTYS
+389 YS

-422 KYLEKAR
+422 KYLDKAR

-524 KDESNKLWNQTIQLA
+524 KDESNKLWNQTVQLA

-564 KLYKTNKMLADISAG
+564 KLYRTNKMLADISAG

-666 MQEIQSETI
+666 MQEIQSETM
-675 KGMMSNLMD
+675 KGMWSNLMD
-684 SLDVMLNDIGKSSEG
+684 SIDVMLNDIGKSSEG

-741 ALVNFAKQMKL
+741 ALVDFAKQMKL

-760 NFVNLF
+760 NFAN
-766 TSLLQVALAKV
+766 LLQVALAKV

-782 AAGAAAKAFIAS
+782 AAGAAAKSFIAS
-794 NWILLAI
+794 NWLVLAF

-943 FADLEDKL
+943 FDALEGTL
-951 GEISGAAQNRL
+951 EEITGAAQNRL

-987 KGGKNETE
+987 KEGKNETE

-1007 LNMIAKEFKFRNNDI
+1007 LNMIAKEFKYRNKDI

-1046 VTRRQLKDY
+1046 VVRRQLKDY

-1060 ADLPKEQQMM
+1060 ADLPKEQQIMM
-1070 IKIQI
+1070 KIQI
-1075 DKAFERLELSASAQ
+1075 DKAFERLELSGAAQ

-1103 YTLTPAKNEDKGLP
+1103 YTLTPAKSEDKGLP

-1148 LSNLNT
+1148 LSELNT

-1285 KESILQLKKEIS
+1285 KESVIQLKKEIS

-1306 IKQGSD
+1306 IKQGSE
-1312 KELVNKIQDMID
+1312 KELVNRIQDMID

-1423 KKTFTLTQ
+1423 KKTFTLSQ
-1431 PIAERDFGINT
+1431 PIAEREFGVNS

-1535 EALKKRLNDL
+1535 EALKKRLDDL

-1612 IINIIDEVTSAEE
+1612 IINIIDEVTSAEK

-1648 QEGKDVSNIRKEKE
+1648 QEGKDVSNVRKDKE
-1662 KIVGDQEKIISYAN
+1662 KIVGEQEKIISDAN
-1676 EGITINAKYNKA
+1676 KAITIYAKYNKA

-1712 LMGIL
+1712 LMGVL

-1731 TQNMFSLVTA
+1731 TQNMFSLVAA

-1756 NMALGVIGWI
+1756 NSALGVIGWI

-2022 AYLNTLRFLVSSS
+2022 AYLNTLRFLVSNS

>member
-25 SADKLI
+25 KADKLI
-31 KDIGTHSEKTRDK
+31 KDIGTHSEQTRDK
-44 VVTAFRDMGDN
+44 LVTAFRGMGDD

-75 GSKIIIDTNTID
+75 GGKISIDTNTID

-94 TNIDELAE
+94 TNIDKLAE
-102 GIKNLEVYLRSLS
+102 GFKNLEVYLKSLS
-115 KREPINLIGNTK
+115 KRERINLISDTK
-127 DTTLL
+127 D
-132 SLQDKY
+132 
-138 DSQMNRLFEY
+138 
-148 KQHLRDLQLEQNKS
+148 
-162 LKSGIFREG
+162 
-171 LSEDMKNA
+171 
-179 IRRTE
+179 
-184 ELMNS
+184 
-189 MRTLHSII
+189 
-197 SGLSGSNTQF
+197 
-207 IEMANNIGKTSNELK
+207 
-222 SLKAYYSELEKASDT
+222 
-237 AKLDNSG
+237 
-244 AISSIEE
+244 
-251 AKQRYNEL
+251 
-259 YSIYEKAFD
+259 
-268 KYEAKIKEQAQ
+268 
-279 IDNKRAKESSLAYQQ
+279 
-294 SYEERVRM
+294 
-302 YEKMLNNIYAK
+302 
-313 EEEQIRLS
+313 
-321 NQRAKENSLAYQQGF
+321 
-336 NERYKVWKE
+336 
-345 HFDKIAK
+345 
-352 EEEEQIRLSNQ
+352 
-363 RAKENSIAYQ
+363 
-373 QGFDERYKAWK
+373 
-384 QHFDK
+384 
-389 IEQQEQEAKRSTYS
+389 YS
-403 GALDYSKSTKSI
+403 GALDYSKSTKSV

-422 KYLEKAR
+422 KYLDKAR

-524 KDESNKLWNQTIQLA
+524 KDESNKLWNQTVQLA

-684 SLDVMLNDIGKSSEG
+684 SLDVMMNDIGKSSEG

-732 KINALESNT
+732 KINALESNE
-741 ALVNFAKQMKL
+741 ALVKFAKRLKL
-752 VGENTKTL
+752 IGDDTKTL
-760 NFVNLF
+760 NFVK
-766 TSLLQVALAKV
+766 LLQVALIKLG
-777 SKGFK
+777 KGFK
-782 AAGAAAKAFIAS
+782 EAGAAAKAFIAS

-827 KREEEISSLNKVAEE
+827 KREEEISSLNKLTQE
-842 YKTLMQLEKDE
+842 YKALTQSEKDE

-943 FADLEDKL
+943 FADLENKL
-951 GEISGAAQNRL
+951 DEISGAAQNRL

-987 KGGKNETE
+987 KEGKNETE

-1007 LNMIAKEFKFRNNDI
+1007 LNMIAKEFKYRNKDI

-1046 VTRRQLKDY
+1046 VVRRQLKDY

-1070 IKIQI
+1070 MKIQI
-1075 DKAFERLELSASAQ
+1075 DKAFEKLELSGAAQ

-1103 YTLTPAKNEDKGLP
+1103 YTLTPAKSEDKGLP

-1148 LSNLNT
+1148 LSELNT

-1256 DISSIDFTSQQGVK
+1256 NISSIDFTSQQGVK
-1270 DALNMLVMPIAISGG
+1270 DALNKLVMPIAISGG
-1285 KESILQLKKEIS
+1285 KESVIQLKKEIS

-1312 KELVNKIQDMID
+1312 KELVNRIQDMID

-1364 EQFVGEDMVKEYDKL
+1364 GQFVGEDMVKEYDKL

-1423 KKTFTLTQ
+1423 QKTFTLTQ

-1612 IINIIDEVTSAEE
+1612 IINIIDEVTSAEK

-1648 QEGKDVSNIRKEKE
+1648 QEGKNVSKVRKEKK
-1662 KIVGDQEKIISYAN
+1662 KIVGDQERIISYAT
-1676 EGITINAKYNKA
+1676 EGITIYAQHNKS
-1688 LQVQSDWWGAIN
+1688 LQKQSDWWGAIN

-1731 TQNMFSLVTA
+1731 TQNMFSLVAA

-1756 NMALGVIGWI
+1756 NSALGVIGWI

-1812 FDDVFNISDM
+1812 FDNVFNISDM

-2022 AYLNTLRFLVSSS
+2022 AYLNTLRFLVSNS

>member
-44 VVTAFRDMGDN
+44 VVTAFRDMGDD

-75 GSKIIIDTNTID
+75 GGKISIDTNTID

-94 TNIDELAE
+94 TNIDKLAE
-102 GIKNLEVYLRSLS
+102 GFKNLEVYLKSLS
-115 KREPINLIGNTK
+115 KRERINLISDTK
-127 DTTLL
+127 D
-132 SLQDKY
+132 
-138 DSQMNRLFEY
+138 
-148 KQHLRDLQLEQNKS
+148 
-162 LKSGIFREG
+162 
-171 LSEDMKNA
+171 
-179 IRRTE
+179 
-184 ELMNS
+184 
-189 MRTLHSII
+189 
-197 SGLSGSNTQF
+197 
-207 IEMANNIGKTSNELK
+207 
-222 SLKAYYSELEKASDT
+222 
-237 AKLDNSG
+237 
-244 AISSIEE
+244 
-251 AKQRYNEL
+251 
-259 YSIYEKAFD
+259 
-268 KYEAKIKEQAQ
+268 
-279 IDNKRAKESSLAYQQ
+279 
-294 SYEERVRM
+294 
-302 YEKMLNNIYAK
+302 
-313 EEEQIRLS
+313 
-321 NQRAKENSLAYQQGF
+321 
-336 NERYKVWKE
+336 
-345 HFDKIAK
+345 
-352 EEEEQIRLSNQ
+352 
-363 RAKENSIAYQ
+363 
-373 QGFDERYKAWK
+373 
-384 QHFDK
+384 
-389 IEQQEQEAKRSTYS
+389 YS

-422 KYLEKAR
+422 KYLDKAR

-524 KDESNKLWNQTIQLA
+524 KDESNKLWNQTVQLA

-666 MQEIQSETI
+666 MQEIQSETM
-675 KGMMSNLMD
+675 KGMWSNLMD
-684 SLDVMLNDIGKSSEG
+684 SIDVMLNDIGKNSEG
-699 VIKYLLNL
+699 LIKYLLNL
-707 FKSLIDNWKVFADI
+707 YKSLIDNWKVFADI

-741 ALVNFAKQMKL
+741 ALVEFAKQMKL
-752 VGENTKTL
+752 VGS
-760 NFVNLF
+760 VN
-766 TSLLQVALAKV
+766 LLQVALAKV

-782 AAGAAAKAFIAS
+782 AATAAAKTFIAS

-827 KREEEISSLNKVAEE
+827 KREEEISSLNKLTQE
-842 YKTLMQLEKDE
+842 YKALTQSEKDE
-853 ADISDDLFN
+853 ADISDDSFN

-870 FQKSVGLT
+870 FQKSIGLT

-943 FADLEDKL
+943 LDALEGTL
-951 GEISGAAQNRL
+951 EEITGAAQNRL

-970 SSYNNLSDNAKG
+970 SSYNNLSDNAKD
-982 YYKAL
+982 YYRVL
-987 KGGKNETE
+987 KEGRNETE
-995 TTYEWYKRQVTM
+995 TTYDWYKRQVTM
-1007 LNMIAKEFKFRNNDI
+1007 LNMIAKEFKYRNKDI

-1046 VTRRQLKDY
+1046 VVRRQLKDY

-1070 IKIQI
+1070 MKIQI
-1075 DKAFERLELSASAQ
+1075 DKAFEKLELSASAQ

-1103 YTLTPAKNEDKGLP
+1103 YTLTPAKSEDKGLP

-1148 LSNLNT
+1148 LSELNT

-1256 DISSIDFTSQQGVK
+1256 NISSIDFTSQQGVK

-1285 KESILQLKKEIS
+1285 KESVIQLKKEIS

-1312 KELVNKIQDMID
+1312 KELVNRIQDMID

-1364 EQFVGEDMVKEYDKL
+1364 ERFVGEDMVKEYDKL

-1535 EALKKRLNDL
+1535 EALKKRLNEL

-1648 QEGKDVSNIRKEKE
+1648 QEGKDVSKVRKEKK
-1662 KIVGDQEKIISYAN
+1662 KIVGDQERIISYAT
-1676 EGITINAKYNKA
+1676 EGITLYAEHNKS
-1688 LQVQSDWWGAIN
+1688 LQKQSDWWGAIN

-1731 TQNMFSLVTA
+1731 TQNMFSLVAA

-1756 NMALGVIGWI
+1756 NSALGVIGWI

-1890 TLSAAEEFTDAWLN
+1890 TLSAAAEFTDAWLN

-2022 AYLNTLRFLVSSS
+2022 AYLNTLRFLVSNS

>member
-25 SADKLI
+25 KADKLI
-31 KDIGTHSEKTRDK
+31 KDIGTHSEQTRDK
-44 VVTAFRDMGDN
+44 LVTAFRGMGDD

-75 GSKIIIDTNTID
+75 GGKISIDTNTID
-87 QSISKTN
+87 QSISKTK
-94 TNIDELAE
+94 TNVDELGK
-102 GIKNLEVYLRSLS
+102 GIKDLENYLGSLS
-115 KREPINLIGNTK
+115 KRKRINSISDTK
-127 DTTLL
+127 D
-132 SLQDKY
+132 
-138 DSQMNRLFEY
+138 
-148 KQHLRDLQLEQNKS
+148 
-162 LKSGIFREG
+162 
-171 LSEDMKNA
+171 
-179 IRRTE
+179 
-184 ELMNS
+184 
-189 MRTLHSII
+189 
-197 SGLSGSNTQF
+197 
-207 IEMANNIGKTSNELK
+207 
-222 SLKAYYSELEKASDT
+222 
-237 AKLDNSG
+237 
-244 AISSIEE
+244 
-251 AKQRYNEL
+251 
-259 YSIYEKAFD
+259 
-268 KYEAKIKEQAQ
+268 
-279 IDNKRAKESSLAYQQ
+279 
-294 SYEERVRM
+294 
-302 YEKMLNNIYAK
+302 
-313 EEEQIRLS
+313 
-321 NQRAKENSLAYQQGF
+321 
-336 NERYKVWKE
+336 
-345 HFDKIAK
+345 
-352 EEEEQIRLSNQ
+352 
-363 RAKENSIAYQ
+363 
-373 QGFDERYKAWK
+373 
-384 QHFDK
+384 
-389 IEQQEQEAKRSTYS
+389 YS

-422 KYLEKAR
+422 KYLDKAR

-524 KDESNKLWNQTIQLA
+524 KDEANKLWNQTVQLA

-620 TYFSEIEN
+620 TYFSEIED

-675 KGMMSNLMD
+675 KGMWSNLMD
-684 SLDVMLNDIGKSSEG
+684 SIDVMLNDIGKNSEG
-699 VIKYLLNL
+699 LIKYLLNL
-707 FKSLIDNWKVFADI
+707 FKSLLDNWKVFADI
-721 LKGSLALFAVY
+721 LKGSLALFAIY
-732 KINALESNT
+732 KINAWGLNK
-741 ALVNFAKQMKL
+741 ALVDFAKQMKL
-752 VGENTKTL
+752 VGP
-760 NFVNLF
+760 VN
-766 TSLLQVALAKV
+766 LLQVALAKV

-782 AAGAAAKAFIAS
+782 AATAAAKSFIAS

-801 AGVIGAIREIVLWN
+801 AGLIGAIREIVLWN

-827 KREEEISSLNKVAEE
+827 KRDEEISSLNKVAEE

-870 FQKSVGLT
+870 LQKSVGLT
-878 SLEIPIEFGEVTK
+878 SLEIPMEFGEVTK

-943 FADLEDKL
+943 LDALEGTL
-951 GEISGAAQNRL
+951 EEITGATQNRL

-970 SSYNNLSDNAKG
+970 SSYNNLSDNAKD
-982 YYKAL
+982 YYRVL
-987 KGGKNETE
+987 KEGKNETE
-995 TTYEWYKRQVTM
+995 TTYDWYKRQVTM

-1022 LEDANSLLN
+1022 LKDANSLLY
-1031 NIKRKEEEVFYELDK
+1031 NIKRNEEEVFYELDK
-1046 VTRRQLKDY
+1046 VIRRQLKDY

-1060 ADLPKEQQMM
+1060 ADLPKEQQIMM
-1070 IKIQI
+1070 KIQI

-1103 YTLTPAKNEDKGLP
+1103 YRLIPAKNEDKGLP

-1148 LSNLNT
+1148 LSELNT

-1226 ELAKTFDGVT
+1226 ELAKTFDSVT

-1285 KESILQLKKEIS
+1285 KESVIQLKKEIS

-1431 PIAERDFGINT
+1431 PVAERDFGINT

-1511 EDFKSSDMYVLMFE
+1511 KDFKSSDMYVLMFE

-1648 QEGKDVSNIRKEKE
+1648 QEGKDVSNVRKDKE
-1662 KIVGDQEKIISYAN
+1662 EIVATQEKIISYAN
-1676 EGITINAKYNKA
+1676 KGITINAKYNKA

-1712 LMGIL
+1712 LMGVL
-1717 GEDADSTNMAIIDI
+1717 GEDADSTNMSIIDI

-1868 QQQLLDVEKDA
+1868 QQQLLDVEKNA

-2022 AYLNTLRFLVSSS
+2022 AYLNTLRFLVSNSL
-2035 VDLLTSFYNI
+2035 DLLTSFYNI

>member
-25 SADKLI
+25 KADKLI
-31 KDIGTHSEKTRDK
+31 KDIGTHSEQTRDK
-44 VVTAFRDMGDN
+44 VVTAFRDMGDD

-75 GSKIIIDTNTID
+75 GGKISIDTNTID

-94 TNIDELAE
+94 TNIDKLAE
-102 GIKNLEVYLRSLS
+102 GFKNLEVYLKSLS
-115 KREPINLIGNTK
+115 KRERINLIGDTK
-127 DTTLL
+127 D
-132 SLQDKY
+132 
-138 DSQMNRLFEY
+138 
-148 KQHLRDLQLEQNKS
+148 
-162 LKSGIFREG
+162 
-171 LSEDMKNA
+171 
-179 IRRTE
+179 
-184 ELMNS
+184 
-189 MRTLHSII
+189 
-197 SGLSGSNTQF
+197 
-207 IEMANNIGKTSNELK
+207 
-222 SLKAYYSELEKASDT
+222 
-237 AKLDNSG
+237 
-244 AISSIEE
+244 
-251 AKQRYNEL
+251 
-259 YSIYEKAFD
+259 
-268 KYEAKIKEQAQ
+268 
-279 IDNKRAKESSLAYQQ
+279 
-294 SYEERVRM
+294 
-302 YEKMLNNIYAK
+302 
-313 EEEQIRLS
+313 
-321 NQRAKENSLAYQQGF
+321 
-336 NERYKVWKE
+336 
-345 HFDKIAK
+345 
-352 EEEEQIRLSNQ
+352 
-363 RAKENSIAYQ
+363 
-373 QGFDERYKAWK
+373 
-384 QHFDK
+384 
-389 IEQQEQEAKRSTYS
+389 YS

-422 KYLEKAR
+422 KYLDKAR

-524 KDESNKLWNQTIQLA
+524 KDESNKLWNQTVQLA

-620 TYFSEIEN
+620 TYFSEIED

-666 MQEIQSETI
+666 MQEIQSETM
-675 KGMMSNLMD
+675 KGMWSNLMD
-684 SLDVMLNDIGKSSEG
+684 SIDVMLNDIGKSSEG

-741 ALVNFAKQMKL
+741 ALVDFAKQMKL

-760 NFVNLF
+760 NFAN
-766 TSLLQVALAKV
+766 LLQVALAKV

-782 AAGAAAKAFIAS
+782 AAGAAAKSFIAS

-801 AGVIGAIREIVLWN
+801 AGIIGAIREIVLWN

-827 KREEEISSLNKVAEE
+827 KRDEEISSLNKVAEE

-951 GEISGAAQNRL
+951 AEISGAAQNRL

-987 KGGKNETE
+987 KEGKNETE

-1007 LNMIAKEFKFRNNDI
+1007 LNMIAKEFKYRNKDI

-1046 VTRRQLKDY
+1046 VVRRQLKDY

-1070 IKIQI
+1070 MKIQI
-1075 DKAFERLELSASAQ
+1075 DKAFERLELSGAAQ

-1103 YTLTPAKNEDKGLP
+1103 YTLTPAKSEDKGLP

-1148 LSNLNT
+1148 LSELNT

-1256 DISSIDFTSQQGVK
+1256 NISSIDFTSQQGVK

-1285 KESILQLKKEIS
+1285 KESVIQLKKEIS

-1535 EALKKRLNDL
+1535 EALKKRLNEL

-1612 IINIIDEVTSAEE
+1612 IINIIDEVTNAEK

-1648 QEGKDVSNIRKEKE
+1648 QEGKDVSKVRKEKK
-1662 KIVGDQEKIISYAN
+1662 KIVGDQERIISYAT
-1676 EGITINAKYNKA
+1676 EGITLYAEHNKS
-1688 LQVQSDWWGAIN
+1688 LQKQSDWWGAIN

-1731 TQNMFSLVTA
+1731 TQNMFSLVAA

-1756 NMALGVIGWI
+1756 NSALGVIGWI

-1890 TLSAAEEFTDAWLN
+1890 TLSAASEFTDAWLN

-2022 AYLNTLRFLVSSS
+2022 AYLNTLRFLVSNS

>member
-25 SADKLI
+25 KADKLI
-31 KDIGTHSEKTRDK
+31 KDIGTHSEQTRDK
-44 VVTAFRDMGDN
+44 LVTAFRGMGDD

-75 GSKIIIDTNTID
+75 GGKISIDTNTID
-87 QSISKTN
+87 QSISKTK
-94 TNIDELAE
+94 TNVDELGK
-102 GIKNLEVYLRSLS
+102 GIKDLENYLGSLS
-115 KREPINLIGNTK
+115 KRKRINSISDTK
-127 DTTLL
+127 D
-132 SLQDKY
+132 
-138 DSQMNRLFEY
+138 
-148 KQHLRDLQLEQNKS
+148 
-162 LKSGIFREG
+162 
-171 LSEDMKNA
+171 
-179 IRRTE
+179 
-184 ELMNS
+184 
-189 MRTLHSII
+189 
-197 SGLSGSNTQF
+197 
-207 IEMANNIGKTSNELK
+207 
-222 SLKAYYSELEKASDT
+222 
-237 AKLDNSG
+237 
-244 AISSIEE
+244 
-251 AKQRYNEL
+251 
-259 YSIYEKAFD
+259 
-268 KYEAKIKEQAQ
+268 
-279 IDNKRAKESSLAYQQ
+279 
-294 SYEERVRM
+294 
-302 YEKMLNNIYAK
+302 
-313 EEEQIRLS
+313 
-321 NQRAKENSLAYQQGF
+321 
-336 NERYKVWKE
+336 
-345 HFDKIAK
+345 
-352 EEEEQIRLSNQ
+352 
-363 RAKENSIAYQ
+363 
-373 QGFDERYKAWK
+373 
-384 QHFDK
+384 
-389 IEQQEQEAKRSTYS
+389 YS

-422 KYLEKAR
+422 KYLDKAR

-442 YSRIQALT
+442 YNRIQALT

-524 KDESNKLWNQTIQLA
+524 KDEANKLWNQTVQLA

-657 TSEGNPFFR
+657 TSEGNPFYR

-760 NFVNLF
+760 NFV
-766 TSLLQVALAKV
+766 SLLQVALAKV

-782 AAGAAAKAFIAS
+782 AATAAAKSFIAS

-827 KREEEISSLNKVAEE
+827 KRDEEISSLNKVAEE

-870 FQKSVGLT
+870 LQKSVGLT
-878 SLEIPIEFGEVTK
+878 SLEIPMEFGEVTK

-943 FADLEDKL
+943 LDALEGTL
-951 GEISGAAQNRL
+951 EEITGATQNRL

-970 SSYNNLSDNAKG
+970 SSYNNLSDNAKD
-982 YYKAL
+982 YYRVL
-987 KGGKNETE
+987 KEGKNETE
-995 TTYEWYKRQVTM
+995 TTYDWYKRQVTM

-1022 LEDANSLLN
+1022 LKDANSLLY
-1031 NIKRKEEEVFYELDK
+1031 NIKRNEEEVFYELDK
-1046 VTRRQLKDY
+1046 VIRRQLKDY

-1070 IKIQI
+1070 MKIQI
-1075 DKAFERLELSASAQ
+1075 DKAFERLELSDSAK

-1103 YTLTPAKNEDKGLP
+1103 YRLIPAKNEDKGLP

-1148 LSNLNT
+1148 LSELNT

-1226 ELAKTFDGVT
+1226 ELAKTFDSVT

-1285 KESILQLKKEIS
+1285 KESIIQLKKEIS

-1431 PIAERDFGINT
+1431 PVAERDFGINT

-1648 QEGKDVSNIRKEKE
+1648 QEGKDVSNVRKDKE
-1662 KIVGDQEKIISYAN
+1662 EIVATQEKIISYAN
-1676 EGITINAKYNKA
+1676 KGITINAKYNKA

-1712 LMGIL
+1712 LMGVL

-1868 QQQLLDVEKDA
+1868 QQQLLDVEKNA

-2022 AYLNTLRFLVSSS
+2022 AYLNTLRFLVSNSL
-2035 VDLLTSFYNI
+2035 DLLTSFYNI

>member
-25 SADKLI
+25 KADKLI
-31 KDIGTHSEKTRDK
+31 KDIGTHSEQTRDK
-44 VVTAFRDMGDN
+44 LVTAFRGMGDD

-70 MSAIN
+70 ISAIN
-75 GSKIIIDTNTID
+75 GGKISIDTNTID
-87 QSISKTN
+87 QSISKTK
-94 TNIDELAE
+94 TNVDELGK
-102 GIKNLEVYLRSLS
+102 GIKDVENYLGSLS
-115 KREPINLIGNTK
+115 KRKRINSISDTK
-127 DTTLL
+127 D
-132 SLQDKY
+132 
-138 DSQMNRLFEY
+138 
-148 KQHLRDLQLEQNKS
+148 
-162 LKSGIFREG
+162 
-171 LSEDMKNA
+171 
-179 IRRTE
+179 
-184 ELMNS
+184 
-189 MRTLHSII
+189 
-197 SGLSGSNTQF
+197 
-207 IEMANNIGKTSNELK
+207 
-222 SLKAYYSELEKASDT
+222 
-237 AKLDNSG
+237 
-244 AISSIEE
+244 
-251 AKQRYNEL
+251 
-259 YSIYEKAFD
+259 
-268 KYEAKIKEQAQ
+268 
-279 IDNKRAKESSLAYQQ
+279 
-294 SYEERVRM
+294 
-302 YEKMLNNIYAK
+302 
-313 EEEQIRLS
+313 
-321 NQRAKENSLAYQQGF
+321 
-336 NERYKVWKE
+336 
-345 HFDKIAK
+345 
-352 EEEEQIRLSNQ
+352 
-363 RAKENSIAYQ
+363 
-373 QGFDERYKAWK
+373 
-384 QHFDK
+384 
-389 IEQQEQEAKRSTYS
+389 YS
-403 GALDYSKSTKSI
+403 GALDYSKSTKSV

-422 KYLEKAR
+422 KYLDKAR

-524 KDESNKLWNQTIQLA
+524 KDEANKLWNQTVQLA

-684 SLDVMLNDIGKSSEG
+684 SLDVMLNDIGKNSEG

-741 ALVNFAKQMKL
+741 ALVKFAKRLKL
-752 VGENTKTL
+752 IGDDTKTL
-760 NFVNLF
+760 NFVK
-766 TSLLQVALAKV
+766 LLQLSLIKL

-782 AAGAAAKAFIAS
+782 EAAAAAKSFIAS

-801 AGVIGAIREIVLWN
+801 AGVFGAIREIVLWN

-827 KREEEISSLNKVAEE
+827 KRDEEISSLNKVAEE

-878 SLEIPIEFGEVTK
+878 SLEIPMEFGEVTK

-900 TEEMATYAQ
+900 TEEMAAYAQ

-943 FADLEDKL
+943 LDALEGTL
-951 GEISGAAQNRL
+951 EEISGATQNRL

-970 SSYNNLSDNAKG
+970 SSYNNLSDNAKD
-982 YYKAL
+982 YYRVL
-987 KGGKNETE
+987 KEGKNETE
-995 TTYEWYKRQVTM
+995 TTYDWYKRQVTM

-1022 LEDANSLLN
+1022 LKDANSLLN
-1031 NIKRKEEEVFYELDK
+1031 NIKRNEEEVFYELDK
-1046 VTRRQLKDY
+1046 VIRRQLKDY

-1060 ADLPKEQQMM
+1060 ADLPKEQQIMM
-1070 IKIQI
+1070 KIQI

-1103 YTLTPAKNEDKGLP
+1103 YRLIPAKNEDKGLP
-1117 DWAKRYNEYIKTLN
+1117 DWVKRYNEYIKTLN

-1148 LSNLNT
+1148 LSELNT

-1285 KESILQLKKEIS
+1285 KESVIQLKKEIS

-1633 ETTIGQYNKIVALAE
+1633 ETTIGQYNTIVALAE
-1648 QEGKDVSNIRKEKE
+1648 QEGKDVSSVRKEKE
-1662 KIVGDQEKIISYAN
+1662 EIVATQEKIISYAN

-1717 GEDADSTNMAIIDI
+1717 GEDADSTNMSIIDI

-2022 AYLNTLRFLVSSS
+2022 AYLNTLRFLVSNS

>member
-1 MEGGSY
+1 
-7 NSVGFSLAID
+7 
-17 EGLINRMA
+17 
-25 SADKLI
+25 
-31 KDIGTHSEKTRDK
+31 
-44 VVTAFRDMGDN
+44 
-55 GVGYLISK
+55 
-63 LQEVQNK
+63 
-70 MSAIN
+70 
-75 GSKIIIDTNTID
+75 
-87 QSISKTN
+87 
-94 TNIDELAE
+94 
-102 GIKNLEVYLRSLS
+102 
-115 KREPINLIGNTK
+115 
-127 DTTLL
+127 
-132 SLQDKY
+132 
-138 DSQMNRLFEY
+138 
-148 KQHLRDLQLEQNKS
+148 
-162 LKSGIFREG
+162 
-171 LSEDMKNA
+171 
-179 IRRTE
+179 
-184 ELMNS
+184 
-189 MRTLHSII
+189 
-197 SGLSGSNTQF
+197 
-207 IEMANNIGKTSNELK
+207 
-222 SLKAYYSELEKASDT
+222 
-237 AKLDNSG
+237 
-244 AISSIEE
+244 
-251 AKQRYNEL
+251 
-259 YSIYEKAFD
+259 
-268 KYEAKIKEQAQ
+268 
-279 IDNKRAKESSLAYQQ
+279 
-294 SYEERVRM
+294 
-302 YEKMLNNIYAK
+302 
-313 EEEQIRLS
+313 
-321 NQRAKENSLAYQQGF
+321 
-336 NERYKVWKE
+336 
-345 HFDKIAK
+345 
-352 EEEEQIRLSNQ
+352 
-363 RAKENSIAYQ
+363 
-373 QGFDERYKAWK
+373 
-384 QHFDK
+384 
-389 IEQQEQEAKRSTYS
+389 
-403 GALDYSKSTKSI
+403 
-415 EEQIKAI
+415 
-422 KYLEKAR
+422 
-429 KSLSREGLSEGEY
+429 
-442 YSRIQALT
+442 
-450 NEINRQKKS
+450 
-459 VNELTGAYASLGR
+459 
-472 NKRSLLNLS
+472 
-481 EQLMRRLALVFSV
+481 
-494 SQVTGYINKL
+494 
-504 IEVRG
+504 
-509 EFELQQRSLEAIIQN
+509 
-524 KDESNKLWNQTIQLA
+524 
-539 ITSPFRIKELVTYT
+539 
-553 KQLAAYRIETD
+553 
-564 KLYKTNKMLADISAG
+564 
-579 LGVDMNRLI
+579 
-588 LAFGQVKAA
+588 
-597 NYLRGTEL
+597 
-605 RQFSEAGVNILGELA
+605 
-620 TYFSEIEN
+620 
-628 RAVSVGEVF
+628 
-637 NMVSKRMVSFADVE
+637 
-651 KVLQRL
+651 
-657 TSEGNPFFR
+657 
-666 MQEIQSETI
+666 
-675 KGMMSNLMD
+675 
-684 SLDVMLNDIGKSSEG
+684 
-699 VIKYLLNL
+699 
-707 FKSLIDNWKVFADI
+707 
-721 LKGSLALFAVY
+721 
-732 KINALESNT
+732 
-741 ALVNFAKQMKL
+741 
-752 VGENTKTL
+752 
-760 NFVNLF
+760 
-766 TSLLQVALAKV
+766 
-777 SKGFK
+777 
-782 AAGAAAKAFIAS
+782 
-794 NWILLAI
+794 
-801 AGVIGAIREIVLWN
+801 
-815 SEYNDKIEELNR
+815 
-827 KREEEISSLNKVAEE
+827 
-842 YKTLMQLEKDE
+842 
-853 ADISDDLFN
+853 
-862 KKLSKLKE
+862 
-870 FQKSVGLT
+870 
-878 SLEIPIEFGEVTK
+878 
-891 ENIDKIFAQ
+891 
-900 TEEMATYAQ
+900 
-909 DFGFELG
+909 
-916 KNIAKGLT
+916 
-924 GKQGGL
+924 
-930 LWVHWLGDNLKTD
+930 
-943 FADLEDKL
+943 
-951 GEISGAAQNRL
+951 
-962 QVLMNEIG
+962 
-970 SSYNNLSDNAKG
+970 
-982 YYKAL
+982 
-987 KGGKNETE
+987 
-995 TTYEWYKRQVTM
+995 
-1007 LNMIAKEFKFRNNDI
+1007 
-1022 LEDANSLLN
+1022 
-1031 NIKRKEEEVFYELDK
+1031 
-1046 VTRRQLKDY
+1046 
-1055 GVKDF
+1055 
-1060 ADLPKEQQMM
+1060 
-1070 IKIQI
+1070 
-1075 DKAFERLELSASAQ
+1075 
-1089 RIAAFFTAQSFKIP
+1089 
-1103 YTLTPAKNEDKGLP
+1103 
-1117 DWAKRYNEYIKTLN
+1117 
-1131 SNAVKEVTNIET
+1131 
-1143 TVDSL
+1143 
-1148 LSNLNT
+1148 
-1154 YIKGEEG
+1154 
-1161 IINKAKA
+1161 
-1168 GSKAYTDEEVKN
+1168 
-1180 AKKRLDALKSARS
+1180 
-1193 WLQGDDVDNKGNKQE
+1193 
-1208 NVLNKR
+1208 
-1214 ISLIKEM
+1214 M

-1256 DISSIDFTSQQGVK
+1256 NISSIDFTSQQGVK

-1285 KESILQLKKEIS
+1285 KESIIQLKKEIS

-1648 QEGKDVSNIRKEKE
+1648 QEGKDVSNVRKEKE
-1662 KIVGDQEKIISYAN
+1662 DIVATQEKIISYAN
-1676 EGITINAKYNKA
+1676 KGITINAKYNKA

-1712 LMGIL
+1712 LMGVL

-1731 TQNMFSLVTA
+1731 TQNMFSLVAA

-1756 NMALGVIGWI
+1756 NSALGVIGWI

-2022 AYLNTLRFLVSSS
+2022 AYLNTLRFLVSNS

>member
-63 LQEVQNK
+63 LQEVQNR

-75 GSKIIIDTNTID
+75 GSKISIDTNTID

-94 TNIDELAE
+94 TNVDELAE
-102 GIKNLEVYLRSLS
+102 GIKKLEVYLGSLS
-115 KREPINLIGNTK
+115 KRERINLIGNTK
-127 DTTLL
+127 D
-132 SLQDKY
+132 
-138 DSQMNRLFEY
+138 
-148 KQHLRDLQLEQNKS
+148 
-162 LKSGIFREG
+162 
-171 LSEDMKNA
+171 
-179 IRRTE
+179 
-184 ELMNS
+184 
-189 MRTLHSII
+189 
-197 SGLSGSNTQF
+197 
-207 IEMANNIGKTSNELK
+207 
-222 SLKAYYSELEKASDT
+222 
-237 AKLDNSG
+237 
-244 AISSIEE
+244 
-251 AKQRYNEL
+251 
-259 YSIYEKAFD
+259 
-268 KYEAKIKEQAQ
+268 
-279 IDNKRAKESSLAYQQ
+279 
-294 SYEERVRM
+294 
-302 YEKMLNNIYAK
+302 
-313 EEEQIRLS
+313 
-321 NQRAKENSLAYQQGF
+321 
-336 NERYKVWKE
+336 
-345 HFDKIAK
+345 
-352 EEEEQIRLSNQ
+352 
-363 RAKENSIAYQ
+363 
-373 QGFDERYKAWK
+373 
-384 QHFDK
+384 
-389 IEQQEQEAKRSTYS
+389 YS

-422 KYLEKAR
+422 KYLDKAR

-524 KDESNKLWNQTIQLA
+524 KDESNKLWNQTVQLA
-539 ITSPFRIKELVTYT
+539 ITSPFRIKELITYT

-666 MQEIQSETI
+666 MQEIQSETM
-675 KGMMSNLMD
+675 KGMWSNLMD
-684 SLDVMLNDIGKSSEG
+684 SIDVMLNDIGKSSEG

-741 ALVNFAKQMKL
+741 ALVDFAKQMKL

-760 NFVNLF
+760 NFAN
-766 TSLLQVALAKV
+766 LLQVALAKV

-782 AAGAAAKAFIAS
+782 AAGAAAKSFIAS

-801 AGVIGAIREIVLWN
+801 AGIIGAIREIVLWN

-853 ADISDDLFN
+853 ADISDDSFN

-878 SLEIPIEFGEVTK
+878 SLEIPMEFGEVTK
-891 ENIDKIFAQ
+891 ENIDRIFAR
-900 TEEMATYAQ
+900 TEEMAAYAQ

-943 FADLEDKL
+943 LADLEGSL
-951 GEISGAAQNRL
+951 AEISGASQNRL

-987 KGGKNETE
+987 KEGKNETE
-995 TTYEWYKRQVTM
+995 TTYDWYKRQVTM

-1022 LEDANSLLN
+1022 LKDANSLLY
-1031 NIKRKEEEVFYELDK
+1031 NIKRNEEEVFYELDK
-1046 VTRRQLKDY
+1046 VIRRQLKDY

-1060 ADLPKEQQMM
+1060 ADLPKEQKIMM
-1070 IKIQI
+1070 KIQI

-1089 RIAAFFTAQSFKIP
+1089 RIAAFFTAQSFQIP
-1103 YTLTPAKNEDKGLP
+1103 YRLIPAKNEDKGLP

-1148 LSNLNT
+1148 LSELNT

-1193 WLQGDDVDNKGNKQE
+1193 WLQGDDVDNKGTKQE

-1236 AKEKVMASYGDTFKD
+1236 AKEKVLASYGDTFKD

-1285 KESILQLKKEIS
+1285 KESIIQLKKEIS

-1364 EQFVGEDMVKEYDKL
+1364 GQFVGEDMVKEYDKL

-1648 QEGKDVSNIRKEKE
+1648 QEGKDVSNVRKDKE
-1662 KIVGDQEKIISYAN
+1662 KIVGDQEKIISYAT

-1731 TQNMFSLVTA
+1731 TQNMFSLVAA

-1756 NMALGVIGWI
+1756 NSALGVIGWI

-1868 QQQLLDVEKDA
+1868 QQQLLDVEKNA

-2022 AYLNTLRFLVSSS
+2022 AYLNTLRFLVSNSL
-2035 VDLLTSFYNI
+2035 DLLTSFYNI

>member
-25 SADKLI
+25 KADKLI
-31 KDIGTHSEKTRDK
+31 KDIGTHSEQTRDK
-44 VVTAFRDMGDN
+44 LVTAFRGMGDD

-75 GSKIIIDTNTID
+75 GGKISIDTNTID

-94 TNIDELAE
+94 TNIDKLTE
-102 GIKNLEVYLRSLS
+102 GFKNLEVYLKGLS
-115 KREPINLIGNTK
+115 KRERVNLISDTK
-127 DTTLL
+127 D
-132 SLQDKY
+132 
-138 DSQMNRLFEY
+138 
-148 KQHLRDLQLEQNKS
+148 
-162 LKSGIFREG
+162 
-171 LSEDMKNA
+171 
-179 IRRTE
+179 
-184 ELMNS
+184 
-189 MRTLHSII
+189 
-197 SGLSGSNTQF
+197 
-207 IEMANNIGKTSNELK
+207 
-222 SLKAYYSELEKASDT
+222 
-237 AKLDNSG
+237 
-244 AISSIEE
+244 
-251 AKQRYNEL
+251 
-259 YSIYEKAFD
+259 
-268 KYEAKIKEQAQ
+268 
-279 IDNKRAKESSLAYQQ
+279 
-294 SYEERVRM
+294 
-302 YEKMLNNIYAK
+302 
-313 EEEQIRLS
+313 
-321 NQRAKENSLAYQQGF
+321 
-336 NERYKVWKE
+336 
-345 HFDKIAK
+345 
-352 EEEEQIRLSNQ
+352 
-363 RAKENSIAYQ
+363 
-373 QGFDERYKAWK
+373 
-384 QHFDK
+384 
-389 IEQQEQEAKRSTYS
+389 YS

-442 YSRIQALT
+442 YSRIQTLT

-459 VNELTGAYASLGR
+459 LNELTGAYASLGR

-524 KDESNKLWNQTIQLA
+524 KDESNKLWNQTVQLA

-666 MQEIQSETI
+666 MQEIQSETM
-675 KGMMSNLMD
+675 KGMWSNLMD
-684 SLDVMLNDIGKSSEG
+684 SIDVMLNDIGKSSEG

-732 KINALESNT
+732 KINALESNK
-741 ALVNFAKQMKL
+741 ALVDFAKQMKL
-752 VGENTKTL
+752 VGKDTETL
-760 NFVNLF
+760 NFVK
-766 TSLLQVALAKV
+766 LLQVALAKV

-782 AAGAAAKAFIAS
+782 EAAAAAKAFIAS

-801 AGVIGAIREIVLWN
+801 AGIIGAIREIVLWN

-853 ADISDDLFN
+853 ADVSDDLFN

-900 TEEMATYAQ
+900 TEEMAAYAQ

-943 FADLEDKL
+943 LDALEGTL
-951 GEISGAAQNRL
+951 EEITGAAQNRL

-970 SSYNNLSDNAKG
+970 SSYNNLSDNAKD
-982 YYKAL
+982 YYRIL
-987 KGGKNETE
+987 KEGRNETE
-995 TTYEWYKRQVTM
+995 TTYDWYKRQVTM

-1022 LEDANSLLN
+1022 LKDANSLLY
-1031 NIKRKEEEVFYELDK
+1031 NIKRNEEEVFYELDK
-1046 VTRRQLKDY
+1046 VIRRQLKDY

-1070 IKIQI
+1070 MKIQI

-1089 RIAAFFTAQSFKIP
+1089 RIAAFFTAQSFQIP
-1103 YTLTPAKNEDKGLP
+1103 YRLIPAKNEDKGLP

-1148 LSNLNT
+1148 LSELNT

-1226 ELAKTFDGVT
+1226 ELAKTFDSVT

-1256 DISSIDFTSQQGVK
+1256 NISSIDFTSQQGVK

-1312 KELVNKIQDMID
+1312 KELVNRIQGMID

-1364 EQFVGEDMVKEYDKL
+1364 GQFVGEDMVKEYDKL

-1431 PIAERDFGINT
+1431 PVAERDFGINT

-1648 QEGKDVSNIRKEKE
+1648 QEGKDISKVRKEKE
-1662 KIVGDQEKIISYAN
+1662 EIVATQEKIISYAT
-1676 EGITINAKYNKA
+1676 EGITIYAQHNKS
-1688 LQVQSDWWGAIN
+1688 LQKQSDWWGAIN

-1731 TQNMFSLVTA
+1731 TQNMFSLVAA

-1756 NMALGVIGWI
+1756 NSALGVIGWI

>member
-75 GSKIIIDTNTID
+75 GSKISIDTNTID

-94 TNIDELAE
+94 TNVDELGK
-102 GIKNLEVYLRSLS
+102 GIKDLESYLGSLS
-115 KREPINLIGNTK
+115 KRERINSISNTK
-127 DTTLL
+127 D
-132 SLQDKY
+132 
-138 DSQMNRLFEY
+138 
-148 KQHLRDLQLEQNKS
+148 
-162 LKSGIFREG
+162 
-171 LSEDMKNA
+171 
-179 IRRTE
+179 
-184 ELMNS
+184 
-189 MRTLHSII
+189 
-197 SGLSGSNTQF
+197 
-207 IEMANNIGKTSNELK
+207 
-222 SLKAYYSELEKASDT
+222 
-237 AKLDNSG
+237 
-244 AISSIEE
+244 
-251 AKQRYNEL
+251 
-259 YSIYEKAFD
+259 
-268 KYEAKIKEQAQ
+268 
-279 IDNKRAKESSLAYQQ
+279 
-294 SYEERVRM
+294 
-302 YEKMLNNIYAK
+302 
-313 EEEQIRLS
+313 
-321 NQRAKENSLAYQQGF
+321 
-336 NERYKVWKE
+336 
-345 HFDKIAK
+345 
-352 EEEEQIRLSNQ
+352 
-363 RAKENSIAYQ
+363 
-373 QGFDERYKAWK
+373 
-384 QHFDK
+384 
-389 IEQQEQEAKRSTYS
+389 YS
-403 GALDYSKSTKSI
+403 GALDYSKSTKSV

-422 KYLEKAR
+422 KYLDKAR

-442 YSRIQALT
+442 YNRIQALT

-524 KDESNKLWNQTIQLA
+524 KDESNKLWNQTVQLA

-657 TSEGNPFFR
+657 TSEGNPFYR

-684 SLDVMLNDIGKSSEG
+684 SLDVMMNDIGKSSEG

-760 NFVNLF
+760 NFV
-766 TSLLQVALAKV
+766 SLLQVALAKV

-782 AAGAAAKAFIAS
+782 EAGAAAKAFIAS

-801 AGVIGAIREIVLWN
+801 AGVIGVIREIVLWN

-827 KREEEISSLNKVAEE
+827 KRDEEISSLNKVAEE

-878 SLEIPIEFGEVTK
+878 SLEIPMEFGEVTK

-943 FADLEDKL
+943 LDALEGTLEK
-951 GEISGAAQNRL
+951 ITGATQNRL

-970 SSYNNLSDNAKG
+970 SSYNNLSDNAKD
-982 YYKAL
+982 YYRVL
-987 KGGKNETE
+987 KEGRNETE
-995 TTYEWYKRQVTM
+995 TTYDWYKRQVTM

-1022 LEDANSLLN
+1022 LKDANSLLY

-1046 VTRRQLKDY
+1046 VIRRQLKDY

-1060 ADLPKEQQMM
+1060 ADLPKEQKIMM
-1070 IKIQI
+1070 KIQI
-1075 DKAFERLELSASAQ
+1075 DKAFERLELSDSAQ

-1103 YTLTPAKNEDKGLP
+1103 YRLIPAKNEDKGLP

-1148 LSNLNT
+1148 LSELNT

-1256 DISSIDFTSQQGVK
+1256 NISSIDFTSQQGVK

-1312 KELVNKIQDMID
+1312 KELVNRIQDMID

-1364 EQFVGEDMVKEYDKL
+1364 GQFVGEDMVKEYDKL

-1431 PIAERDFGINT
+1431 PVAERDFGINT
-1442 LQWGMLND
+1442 LQWGMLNN

-1648 QEGKDVSNIRKEKE
+1648 QEGKDVSNVRKDKE
-1662 KIVGDQEKIISYAN
+1662 EIVATQEKIISYAN
-1676 EGITINAKYNKA
+1676 KGITINAKYNKA

-1731 TQNMFSLVTA
+1731 TQNMFSLVAA

-1756 NMALGVIGWI
+1756 NSALGVIGWI

-2022 AYLNTLRFLVSSS
+2022 AYLNTLRFLVSNSL
-2035 VDLLTSFYNI
+2035 DLLTSFYNI

>member
-75 GSKIIIDTNTID
+75 GGKISIDTNTID

-102 GIKNLEVYLRSLS
+102 GIKNLEVYLKSLS

-162 LKSGIFREG
+162 LKSGVFREG

-189 MRTLHSII
+189 MRTLHSVI

-237 AKLDNSG
+237 AKLDNS
-244 AISSIEE
+244 AATSSIEE

-279 IDNKRAKESSLAYQQ
+279 IDNQRAKESSLAYQQ

-442 YSRIQALT
+442 YNRIQALT

-524 KDESNKLWNQTIQLA
+524 KDESNKLWNQTVQLA

-732 KINALESNT
+732 KINALESND
-741 ALVNFAKQMKL
+741 ALVKFAKQMKL

-760 NFVNLF
+760 NFVN
-766 TSLLQVALAKV
+766 LLQVALAKV

-794 NWILLAI
+794 NWIILAI

-827 KREEEISSLNKVAEE
+827 KRDEEISSLNKVAEE

-878 SLEIPIEFGEVTK
+878 SLEIPMEFGEVTK

-943 FADLEDKL
+943 LDALEGTLEK
-951 GEISGAAQNRL
+951 ITGATQNRL

-970 SSYNNLSDNAKG
+970 SSYNNLSDNAKD
-982 YYKAL
+982 YYRVL
-987 KGGKNETE
+987 KEGRNETE
-995 TTYEWYKRQVTM
+995 TTYDWYKRQVTM

-1022 LEDANSLLN
+1022 LKDANSLLY

-1046 VTRRQLKDY
+1046 VIRRQLKDY

-1060 ADLPKEQQMM
+1060 ADLPKEQKMM
-1070 IKIQI
+1070 MKIQI
-1075 DKAFERLELSASAQ
+1075 DKAFERLELSDSAQ

-1103 YTLTPAKNEDKGLP
+1103 YRLIPAKNEDKGLP

-1148 LSNLNT
+1148 LSELNT

-1226 ELAKTFDGVT
+1226 ELAKTFDSVT

-1285 KESILQLKKEIS
+1285 KESVLQLKKEIS

-1312 KELVNKIQDMID
+1312 KELVNRIQDMID

-1364 EQFVGEDMVKEYDKL
+1364 GQFVGEDMVKEYDKL

-1612 IINIIDEVTSAEE
+1612 IINIIDEVTSAEK

-1648 QEGKDVSNIRKEKE
+1648 QEGKDVSNVRKEKK
-1662 KIVGDQEKIISYAN
+1662 KIVGDQEKIISYAT
-1676 EGITINAKYNKA
+1676 EGITIYAQHNKS
-1688 LQVQSDWWGAIN
+1688 LQKQSDWWGAIN

-1868 QQQLLDVEKDA
+1868 QQQLLDVEKNA

-2022 AYLNTLRFLVSSS
+2022 AYLNTLRFLVSNSL
-2035 VDLLTSFYNI
+2035 DLLTSFYNI

>member
-63 LQEVQNK
+63 LQEVQNR

-75 GSKIIIDTNTID
+75 GSKISIDTNTID

-94 TNIDELAE
+94 TNVDELAE
-102 GIKNLEVYLRSLS
+102 GIKKLEVYLGNLS
-115 KREPINLIGNTK
+115 KRERINLIGNTK
-127 DTTLL
+127 D
-132 SLQDKY
+132 
-138 DSQMNRLFEY
+138 
-148 KQHLRDLQLEQNKS
+148 
-162 LKSGIFREG
+162 
-171 LSEDMKNA
+171 
-179 IRRTE
+179 
-184 ELMNS
+184 
-189 MRTLHSII
+189 
-197 SGLSGSNTQF
+197 
-207 IEMANNIGKTSNELK
+207 
-222 SLKAYYSELEKASDT
+222 
-237 AKLDNSG
+237 
-244 AISSIEE
+244 
-251 AKQRYNEL
+251 
-259 YSIYEKAFD
+259 
-268 KYEAKIKEQAQ
+268 
-279 IDNKRAKESSLAYQQ
+279 
-294 SYEERVRM
+294 
-302 YEKMLNNIYAK
+302 
-313 EEEQIRLS
+313 
-321 NQRAKENSLAYQQGF
+321 
-336 NERYKVWKE
+336 
-345 HFDKIAK
+345 
-352 EEEEQIRLSNQ
+352 
-363 RAKENSIAYQ
+363 
-373 QGFDERYKAWK
+373 
-384 QHFDK
+384 
-389 IEQQEQEAKRSTYS
+389 YS
-403 GALDYSKSTKSI
+403 GALDYSKSTKSV

-422 KYLEKAR
+422 KYLDKAR

-459 VNELTGAYASLGR
+459 INELTGAYASLGR

-524 KDESNKLWNQTIQLA
+524 KDESNKLWNQTVQLA
-539 ITSPFRIKELVTYT
+539 ITSPFRIKELITYT

-666 MQEIQSETI
+666 MQEIQSETM
-675 KGMMSNLMD
+675 KGMWSNLMD
-684 SLDVMLNDIGKSSEG
+684 SIDVMLNDIGKSSEG

-741 ALVNFAKQMKL
+741 ALVDFAKQMKL

-760 NFVNLF
+760 NFAN
-766 TSLLQVALAKV
+766 LLQVALAKV

-782 AAGAAAKAFIAS
+782 AAGAAAKSFIAS

-801 AGVIGAIREIVLWN
+801 AGIIGAIREIVLWN

-853 ADISDDLFN
+853 ADISDDSFN

-891 ENIDKIFAQ
+891 ENIDRIFAR
-900 TEEMATYAQ
+900 TEEMAAYAQ

-943 FADLEDKL
+943 LADLEGSL
-951 GEISGAAQNRL
+951 AEISGASQNRL

-987 KGGKNETE
+987 KEGKNETE
-995 TTYEWYKRQVTM
+995 TTYDWYKRQVTM

-1022 LEDANSLLN
+1022 LKDANSLLY
-1031 NIKRKEEEVFYELDK
+1031 NIKRNEEEVFYELDK
-1046 VTRRQLKDY
+1046 VIRRQLKDY

-1060 ADLPKEQQMM
+1060 ADLPKEQKIMM
-1070 IKIQI
+1070 KIQI

-1089 RIAAFFTAQSFKIP
+1089 RIAAFFTAQSFQIP
-1103 YTLTPAKNEDKGLP
+1103 YRLIPAKNEDKGLP
-1117 DWAKRYNEYIKTLN
+1117 DWVKRYNEYIKTLN

-1148 LSNLNT
+1148 LSELNT

-1236 AKEKVMASYGDTFKD
+1236 AKEKVLASYGDTFKD

-1285 KESILQLKKEIS
+1285 KESIIQLKKEIS

-1364 EQFVGEDMVKEYDKL
+1364 GQFVGEDMVKEYDKL

-1648 QEGKDVSNIRKEKE
+1648 QEGKDVSNVRKDKE
-1662 KIVGDQEKIISYAN
+1662 EIVATQEKIISYAN
-1676 EGITINAKYNKA
+1676 KGITINAKYNKA

-1731 TQNMFSLVTA
+1731 TQNMFSLVAA

-1756 NMALGVIGWI
+1756 NSALGVIGWI

-1868 QQQLLDVEKDA
+1868 QQQLLDVEKNA

-2022 AYLNTLRFLVSSS
+2022 AYLNTLRFLVSNSL
-2035 VDLLTSFYNI
+2035 DLLTSFYNI

>member
-25 SADKLI
+25 KADKLI
-31 KDIGTHSEKTRDK
+31 KDIGTHSEQTRDK
-44 VVTAFRDMGDN
+44 LVTAFRGMGDD

-75 GSKIIIDTNTID
+75 GGKISIDTNTID

-94 TNIDELAE
+94 TNIDKLAE
-102 GIKNLEVYLRSLS
+102 GFKNLEVYLKSLS
-115 KREPINLIGNTK
+115 KRERINLISDTK
-127 DTTLL
+127 D
-132 SLQDKY
+132 
-138 DSQMNRLFEY
+138 
-148 KQHLRDLQLEQNKS
+148 
-162 LKSGIFREG
+162 
-171 LSEDMKNA
+171 
-179 IRRTE
+179 
-184 ELMNS
+184 
-189 MRTLHSII
+189 
-197 SGLSGSNTQF
+197 
-207 IEMANNIGKTSNELK
+207 
-222 SLKAYYSELEKASDT
+222 
-237 AKLDNSG
+237 
-244 AISSIEE
+244 
-251 AKQRYNEL
+251 
-259 YSIYEKAFD
+259 
-268 KYEAKIKEQAQ
+268 
-279 IDNKRAKESSLAYQQ
+279 
-294 SYEERVRM
+294 
-302 YEKMLNNIYAK
+302 
-313 EEEQIRLS
+313 
-321 NQRAKENSLAYQQGF
+321 
-336 NERYKVWKE
+336 
-345 HFDKIAK
+345 
-352 EEEEQIRLSNQ
+352 
-363 RAKENSIAYQ
+363 
-373 QGFDERYKAWK
+373 
-384 QHFDK
+384 
-389 IEQQEQEAKRSTYS
+389 YS

-422 KYLEKAR
+422 KYLDKAR

-524 KDESNKLWNQTIQLA
+524 KDESNKLWNQTVQLA

-666 MQEIQSETI
+666 MQEIQSETM
-675 KGMMSNLMD
+675 KGMWSNLMD
-684 SLDVMLNDIGKSSEG
+684 SIDVMLNDIGKSSEG

-732 KINALESNT
+732 KINALESNE
-741 ALVNFAKQMKL
+741 ALVKFAKQMKL

-760 NFVNLF
+760 NFAN
-766 TSLLQVALAKV
+766 LLQVALAKV

-801 AGVIGAIREIVLWN
+801 AGIIGAIREIVLWN

-827 KREEEISSLNKVAEE
+827 KRDEEISSLNKVAEE

-900 TEEMATYAQ
+900 TEEMAAYAQ

-943 FADLEDKL
+943 FDALEGTL
-951 GEISGAAQNRL
+951 EEITGAAQNRL

-970 SSYNNLSDNAKG
+970 SSYNNLSDNAKD
-982 YYKAL
+982 YYRVL
-987 KGGKNETE
+987 KEGRNETE
-995 TTYEWYKRQVTM
+995 TTYDWYKRQVTM

-1022 LEDANSLLN
+1022 LKDANSLLY
-1031 NIKRKEEEVFYELDK
+1031 NIKRNEEEVFYELDK
-1046 VTRRQLKDY
+1046 VIRRQLKDY

-1060 ADLPKEQQMM
+1060 ADLPKEQQIMM
-1070 IKIQI
+1070 KIQI

-1089 RIAAFFTAQSFKIP
+1089 RIAAFFTAQSFQIP
-1103 YTLTPAKNEDKGLP
+1103 YRLIPAKNEDKGLP

-1148 LSNLNT
+1148 LSELNT

-1256 DISSIDFTSQQGVK
+1256 NISSIDFTSQQGVK

-1285 KESILQLKKEIS
+1285 KESIIQLKKEIS

-1364 EQFVGEDMVKEYDKL
+1364 ERFVGEDMVKEYDKL

-1535 EALKKRLNDL
+1535 EALKKRLNEL

-1648 QEGKDVSNIRKEKE
+1648 QEGKDVSKVRKEKK
-1662 KIVGDQEKIISYAN
+1662 KIVGDQERIISYAT
-1676 EGITINAKYNKA
+1676 EGITLYAEHNKS
-1688 LQVQSDWWGAIN
+1688 LQKQSDWWGAIN

-1731 TQNMFSLVTA
+1731 TQNMFSLVAA

-1756 NMALGVIGWI
+1756 NSALGVIGWI

-2022 AYLNTLRFLVSSS
+2022 AYLNTLRFLVSNS